1 MELFK
6 IFGRI
11 ALKGQD
17 QVDRELDQ
25 TSTNAEKTQEK
36 ISKAFS
42 ELGKAILKHNKDV
55 SESNTSTGK
64 SLSQIAEETGKTVN
78 QLKSEVAKAASEYRK
93 QGMNASD
100 AMKKAYSDIGY
111 VAGETHKKVDKHLD
125 DTKNKSEETKE
136 KMQSVFSSI
145 GNGALALSKT
155 IGKISLAAA
164 SVAATATAALVKSA
178 VTAYAD
184 YEQLVGGVETLFKD
198 SASEVQKYAANAY
211 QTAGLSANE
220 YMETVTGFSASLLQ
234 SLDGDTKAAA
244 EKANVAI
251 TDMSDNANKMGTSM
265 ESIQNAYQGFA
276 KQNYTMLDNLKLG
289 YGGTK
294 EEMQRLL
301 EDAEKLSGQK
311 FDLSSYADIVD
322 AIHVVQKEMG
332 ISGITAEE
340 AAEAVKNGSMTQ
352 EEAFNAMGTTA
363 KEAATT
369 IQGSVN
375 MTKAA
380 WQNLV
385 VGIADDTQDFDVL
398 VNNFV
403 DSVTT
408 AGENIL
414 PRVEIALK
422 GVGTL
427 VEKLAPVI
435 AKTVPNIVSTT
446 LPSMIKAGTSMIR
459 ALLDGLLKAVPE
471 LIPCFKDIIN
481 QLIEVIV
488 DNLPLIIE
496 AAVTIAGAIVS
507 GLVEA
512 LPDILTAGIQLI
524 QSLAQGLTNG
534 IPNILSTAITIVA
547 KLASTLIQNIPQL
560 VQTGLSLLLGL
571 VQGILQAIPQ
581 LLQELPGIITQMVE
595 TILSCIPL
603 IIECGIELLT
613 SLVDA
618 LPQIIQSIVA
628 VLPQIINGI
637 IETLLG
643 HINEII
649 QAGIKLLVAL
659 IDALP
664 QIIDTICKALPQIIE
679 GITGALLDHIGDIIA
694 AGVDLF
700 MALVTNLP
708 QIIANIA
715 GKVPQIIASIVIAIG
730 QCLGEMWEAGKRL
743 MNNLW
748 QGLKDVAPSISSW
761 FKDFLHDLF
770 IQDVN
775 VQVDTSSLK
784 SSATAKITNKS
795 TSARKHAKGGVVE
808 KGEIALLE
816 GDGAEAVVP
825 LHQNR
830 MWISRVAQDMKN
842 ALDYGQSSSGSKNDN
857 ALLELIYELLERLP
871 DLILRGMESL
881 NLKVDK
887 RELARM
893 IREVTTT

>member
-11 ALKGQD
+11 ALKGQAETED
-17 QVDRELDQ
+17 GLD
-25 TSTNAEKTQEK
+25 SVA
-36 ISKAFS
+36 
-42 ELGKAILKHNKDV
+42 GKASGVGHALLKGIG
-55 SESNTSTGK
+55 TF
-64 SLSQIAEETGKTVN
+64 
-78 QLKSEVAKAASEYRK
+78 AKW
-93 QGMNASD
+93 G
-100 AMKKAYSDIGY
+100 
-111 VAGETHKKVDKHLD
+111 
-125 DTKNKSEETKE
+125 
-136 KMQSVFSSI
+136 
-145 GNGALALSKT
+145 
-155 IGKISLAAA
+155 AAA
-164 SVAATATAALVKSA
+164 ATAAATATAALVKSA
-178 VTAYAD
+178 VTAYSD

-211 QTAGLSANE
+211 QTAGLFANE

-322 AIHVVQKEMG
+322 AIHVVQTEMG
-332 ISGITAEE
+332 IT
-340 AAEAVKNGSMTQ
+340 
-352 EEAFNAMGTTA
+352 GTTA

-385 VGIADDTQDFDVL
+385 VGIADDTQDFDGL

-403 DSVTT
+403 ESVTT
-408 AGENIL
+408 AGNNIL

-427 VEKLAPVI
+427 VEKLAPIV

-471 LIPCFKDIIN
+471 LIPCFKDIII

-534 IPNILSTAITIVA
+534 IPTILSTAITIVSQ
-547 KLASTLIQNIPQL
+547 LASTLIQNVPQI
-560 VQTGLSLLLGL
+560 VQTGIQLLLGL
-571 VQGILQAIPQ
+571 ANGILQAVPQ

-595 TILSCIPL
+595 NILSCIPM

-637 IETLLG
+637 IEALLG
-643 HINEII
+643 HIDEII

-679 GITGALLDHIGDIIA
+679 AITGALLEHLDDMIY

-700 MALVTNLP
+700 MALITNLAEIKNALASKMP
-708 QIIANIA
+708 E
-715 GKVPQIIASIVIAIG
+715 IIASIVRAIG
-730 QCLGEMWEAGKRL
+730 ECLGEMWEAGKRL
-743 MNNLW
+743 MNKLW
-748 QGLKDVAPSISSW
+748 QGLKEVAPNIASW
-761 FKDFLHDLF
+761 FKDFLHNLF

-871 DLILRGMESL
+871 DLILEGMESV
-881 NLKVDK
+881 NMKVDK
-887 RELARM
+887 REFARM
-893 IREVTTT
+893 VKEVTAT

>member
-11 ALKGQD
+11 ALKGQAETED
-17 QVDRELDQ
+17 GLD
-25 TSTNAEKTQEK
+25 SVA
-36 ISKAFS
+36 
-42 ELGKAILKHNKDV
+42 GKASGVGQALLKGIG
-55 SESNTSTGK
+55 TF
-64 SLSQIAEETGKTVN
+64 
-78 QLKSEVAKAASEYRK
+78 AKW
-93 QGMNASD
+93 G
-100 AMKKAYSDIGY
+100 
-111 VAGETHKKVDKHLD
+111 
-125 DTKNKSEETKE
+125 
-136 KMQSVFSSI
+136 
-145 GNGALALSKT
+145 
-155 IGKISLAAA
+155 AAA
-164 SVAATATAALVKSA
+164 ATAAATATAALVKSA
-178 VTAYAD
+178 VTAYSD

-322 AIHVVQKEMG
+322 AIHVVQTEMG
-332 ISGITAEE
+332 IT
-340 AAEAVKNGSMTQ
+340 
-352 EEAFNAMGTTA
+352 GTTA

-385 VGIADDTQDFDVL
+385 VGIADDTQDFDGL

-403 DSVTT
+403 EAVTT
-408 AGENIL
+408 AGNNIL

-427 VEKLAPVI
+427 VEKLAPIV

-534 IPNILSTAITIVA
+534 IPTILSTAITIVS
-547 KLASTLIQNIPQL
+547 KLASTYLENVPQLIQ
-560 VQTGLSLLLGL
+560 TGIQLLLGL
-571 VQGILQAIPQ
+571 VKGILQAVPQ

-595 TILSCIPL
+595 NILSCIPM

-637 IETLLG
+637 IEALLG
-643 HINEII
+643 HIDEII

-679 GITGALLDHIGDIIA
+679 GITGALIDHIDDIIA
-694 AGVDLF
+694 AGVELF

-708 QIIANIA
+708 QIIVSIA
-715 GKVPQIIASIVIAIG
+715 GKVPQIITGIVSAIG
-730 QCLGEMWEAGKRL
+730 QCLGEVWEAGKRL
-743 MNNLW
+743 MNKLW
-748 QGLKDVAPSISSW
+748 EGMKAIAPDIAAWTKEFVKSIFTLNINVGGVAQNIAN
-761 FKDFLHDLF
+761 KAA
-770 IQDVN
+770 Q
-775 VQVDTSSLK
+775 
-784 SSATAKITNKS
+784 ATGSGNTGS
-795 TSARKHAKGGVVE
+795 FTARKHAKGGVVE

-871 DLILRGMESL
+871 DLILEGMESV
-881 NLKVDK
+881 NMKVDK
-887 RELARM
+887 REFARM
-893 IREVTTT
+893 VKEVTAT

>member
-11 ALKGQD
+11 ALKGQAETED
-17 QVDRELDQ
+17 GLD
-25 TSTNAEKTQEK
+25 SIA
-36 ISKAFS
+36 
-42 ELGKAILKHNKDV
+42 GKASGVGQALLKGIG
-55 SESNTSTGK
+55 TF
-64 SLSQIAEETGKTVN
+64 
-78 QLKSEVAKAASEYRK
+78 AKW
-93 QGMNASD
+93 G
-100 AMKKAYSDIGY
+100 
-111 VAGETHKKVDKHLD
+111 
-125 DTKNKSEETKE
+125 
-136 KMQSVFSSI
+136 
-145 GNGALALSKT
+145 
-155 IGKISLAAA
+155 AAA
-164 SVAATATAALVKSA
+164 ATAAATATAALVKSA
-178 VTAYAD
+178 VTAYSD

-322 AIHVVQKEMG
+322 AIHVVQTEMG
-332 ISGITAEE
+332 IT
-340 AAEAVKNGSMTQ
+340 
-352 EEAFNAMGTTA
+352 GTTA

-403 DSVTT
+403 ESVTT
-408 AGENIL
+408 AGNNIL

-427 VEKLAPVI
+427 VEKLAPII

-446 LPSMIKAGTSMIR
+446 LPSMIKAGTSMIW

-471 LIPCFKDIIN
+471 LIPCFKNIVN
-481 QLIEVIV
+481 QLISVIV
-488 DNLPLIIE
+488 TNLPMILN

-512 LPDILTAGIQLI
+512 LPDILDAGIELI
-524 QSLAQGLTNG
+524 QSLAQGLTTG
-534 IPNILSTAITIVA
+534 IPTILSTAITIVSQ
-547 KLASTLIQNIPQL
+547 LASTLIQNVPQI
-560 VQTGLSLLLGL
+560 VQTGIQLLLGL
-571 VQGILQAIPQ
+571 ANGILQAVPQ

-595 TILSCIPL
+595 NILSCIPM

-637 IETLLG
+637 IEALLG
-643 HINEII
+643 HIDEII

-679 GITGALLDHIGDIIA
+679 AITGALLEHLDDMIY

-700 MALVTNLP
+700 MALITNLAEIKNALASKMP
-708 QIIANIA
+708 E
-715 GKVPQIIASIVIAIG
+715 IIASIVRAIG
-730 QCLGEMWEAGKRL
+730 ECLGEMWEAGKRL
-743 MNNLW
+743 MNKLW
-748 QGLKDVAPSISSW
+748 QGLKEVAPNIASW
-761 FKDFLHDLF
+761 FKDFLHNLF

-871 DLILRGMESL
+871 DLILEGMESV
-881 NLKVDK
+881 NMKVDK
-887 RELARM
+887 REFARM
-893 IREVTTT
+893 VKEVTAT

>member
-11 ALKGQD
+11 ALKGQQETED
-17 QVDRELDQ
+17 GLD
-25 TSTNAEKTQEK
+25 SV
-36 ISKAFS
+36 S
-42 ELGKAILKHNKDV
+42 GKASKVGDVFLKGIG
-55 SESNTSTGK
+55 T
-64 SLSQIAEETGKTVN
+64 IAKWG
-78 QLKSEVAKAASEYRK
+78 VA
-93 QGMNASD
+93 
-100 AMKKAYSDIGY
+100 
-111 VAGETHKKVDKHLD
+111 T
-125 DTKNKSEETKE
+125 
-136 KMQSVFSSI
+136 
-145 GNGALALSKT
+145 
-155 IGKISLAAA
+155 A

-178 VTAYAD
+178 VTAYSD

-198 SASEVQKYAANAY
+198 SASEAQKYAANAY

-322 AIHVVQKEMG
+322 AIHVVQTEMG
-332 ISGITAEE
+332 IT
-340 AAEAVKNGSMTQ
+340 
-352 EEAFNAMGTTA
+352 GTTA

-380 WQNLV
+380 WKNLV

-471 LIPCFKDIIN
+471 LIPCFKNIVN
-481 QLIEVIV
+481 QLISVIV
-488 DNLPLIIE
+488 TNLPMILN

-512 LPDILTAGIQLI
+512 LPDILDAGIELI

-534 IPNILSTAITIVA
+534 IPTILSTAITIVSQ
-547 KLASTLIQNIPQL
+547 LASTLIQNVPQI
-560 VQTGLSLLLGL
+560 VQTGIQLLLGL
-571 VQGILQAIPQ
+571 ANGILQAVPQ

-595 TILSCIPL
+595 NILSCIPM

-618 LPQIIQSIVA
+618 LPQIIDTIVS
-628 VLPQIINGI
+628 VLPEIISSI
-637 IETLLG
+637 IEALLS
-643 HINEII
+643 HIDEII
-649 QAGIKLLVAL
+649 QAGVKLLVAL

-679 GITGALLDHIGDIIA
+679 AITGALLEHLDDMIY

-700 MALVTNLP
+700 MALITNLAEIKNALASKMP
-708 QIIANIA
+708 E
-715 GKVPQIIASIVIAIG
+715 IIASIVRAIG
-730 QCLGEMWEAGKRL
+730 ECLGEMWEAGKRL
-743 MNNLW
+743 MNKLW
-748 QGLKDVAPSISSW
+748 QGLKEVAPNIASW
-761 FKDFLHDLF
+761 FKDFLHNLF

-842 ALDYGQSSSGSKNDN
+842 ALDYCQSSSGSKNDN

-871 DLILRGMESL
+871 DLILEGMESV
-881 NLKVDK
+881 NMKVDK
-887 RELARM
+887 REFARM
-893 IREVTTT
+893 VKEVTAT

>member
-11 ALKGQD
+11 ALKGQAETED
-17 QVDRELDQ
+17 GLD
-25 TSTNAEKTQEK
+25 SVA
-36 ISKAFS
+36 
-42 ELGKAILKHNKDV
+42 GKASGVGQALLKGIG
-55 SESNTSTGK
+55 TF
-64 SLSQIAEETGKTVN
+64 
-78 QLKSEVAKAASEYRK
+78 AKW
-93 QGMNASD
+93 G
-100 AMKKAYSDIGY
+100 
-111 VAGETHKKVDKHLD
+111 
-125 DTKNKSEETKE
+125 
-136 KMQSVFSSI
+136 
-145 GNGALALSKT
+145 
-155 IGKISLAAA
+155 AAA
-164 SVAATATAALVKSA
+164 ATAAATATAALVKSA
-178 VTAYAD
+178 VTAYSD

-322 AIHVVQKEMG
+322 AIHVVQTEMG
-332 ISGITAEE
+332 IT
-340 AAEAVKNGSMTQ
+340 
-352 EEAFNAMGTTA
+352 GTTA

-403 DSVTT
+403 ESVTT
-408 AGENIL
+408 AGNNIL

-512 LPDILTAGIQLI
+512 LPDILDAGIELI

-534 IPNILSTAITIVA
+534 IPTILSTAITIVSQ
-547 KLASTLIQNIPQL
+547 LASTLIQNVPQI
-560 VQTGLSLLLGL
+560 VQTGIQLLLGL
-571 VQGILQAIPQ
+571 ANGILQAVPQ

-595 TILSCIPL
+595 NILSCIPM

-637 IETLLG
+637 IEALLG
-643 HINEII
+643 HIDEII

-679 GITGALLDHIGDIIA
+679 AITGALLEHLDDMIY

-700 MALVTNLP
+700 MALITNLAEIKNALASKMP
-708 QIIANIA
+708 E
-715 GKVPQIIASIVIAIG
+715 IIASIVRAIG
-730 QCLGEMWEAGKRL
+730 ECLGEMWEAGKRL
-743 MNNLW
+743 MNKLW
-748 QGLKDVAPSISSW
+748 QGLKEVAPNIASW
-761 FKDFLHDLF
+761 FKDFLHNLF

-871 DLILRGMESL
+871 DLILEGMESV
-881 NLKVDK
+881 NMKVDK
-887 RELARM
+887 REFARM
-893 IREVTTT
+893 VKEVTAT

>member
-11 ALKGQD
+11 ALKGQAETED
-17 QVDRELDQ
+17 GLD
-25 TSTNAEKTQEK
+25 SVA
-36 ISKAFS
+36 
-42 ELGKAILKHNKDV
+42 GKASGVGQVLLKGIG
-55 SESNTSTGK
+55 TF
-64 SLSQIAEETGKTVN
+64 
-78 QLKSEVAKAASEYRK
+78 AKW
-93 QGMNASD
+93 G
-100 AMKKAYSDIGY
+100 
-111 VAGETHKKVDKHLD
+111 
-125 DTKNKSEETKE
+125 
-136 KMQSVFSSI
+136 
-145 GNGALALSKT
+145 
-155 IGKISLAAA
+155 AAA
-164 SVAATATAALVKSA
+164 ATAAATATAALVKSA
-178 VTAYAD
+178 VTAYSD

-322 AIHVVQKEMG
+322 AIHVVQTEMG
-332 ISGITAEE
+332 IT
-340 AAEAVKNGSMTQ
+340 
-352 EEAFNAMGTTA
+352 GTTA

-403 DSVTT
+403 ESVTT
-408 AGENIL
+408 AGNNIL

-471 LIPCFKDIIN
+471 LIPCFKNVVN
-481 QLIEVIV
+481 QLISVIV
-488 DNLPLIIE
+488 TNLPMILN

-512 LPDILTAGIQLI
+512 LPDILDAGIELI

-534 IPNILSTAITIVA
+534 IPTILSTAITIVSQ
-547 KLASTLIQNIPQL
+547 LASTLIQNVPQI
-560 VQTGLSLLLGL
+560 VQTGIQLLLGL
-571 VQGILQAIPQ
+571 ANGILQAVPQ

-595 TILSCIPL
+595 NILSCIPM

-637 IETLLG
+637 IEALLG
-643 HINEII
+643 HIDEII

-679 GITGALLDHIGDIIA
+679 AITGALLEHLDDMIY

-700 MALVTNLP
+700 MALITNLAEIKNALASKMP
-708 QIIANIA
+708 E
-715 GKVPQIIASIVIAIG
+715 IIASIVRAIG
-730 QCLGEMWEAGKRL
+730 ECLGEMWEAGKRL
-743 MNNLW
+743 MNKLW
-748 QGLKDVAPSISSW
+748 QGLKEVAPNIASW
-761 FKDFLHDLF
+761 FKDFLHNLF

-857 ALLELIYELLERLP
+857 VLLELIYELLERLP
-871 DLILRGMESL
+871 DLILEGMESV
-881 NLKVDK
+881 NMKVDK
-887 RELARM
+887 REFARM
-893 IREVTTT
+893 VKEVTAT

>member
-11 ALKGQD
+11 ALKGQQETED
-17 QVDRELDQ
+17 GLD
-25 TSTNAEKTQEK
+25 SV
-36 ISKAFS
+36 S
-42 ELGKAILKHNKDV
+42 GKASKVGDVFLKGIG
-55 SESNTSTGK
+55 T
-64 SLSQIAEETGKTVN
+64 IAKWGV
-78 QLKSEVAKAASEYRK
+78 
-93 QGMNASD
+93 
-100 AMKKAYSDIGY
+100 
-111 VAGETHKKVDKHLD
+111 
-125 DTKNKSEETKE
+125 
-136 KMQSVFSSI
+136 
-145 GNGALALSKT
+145 
-155 IGKISLAAA
+155 AAA

-198 SASEVQKYAANAY
+198 SAGEVQKYAANAY

-322 AIHVVQKEMG
+322 AIHVVQTEMG
-332 ISGITAEE
+332 IT
-340 AAEAVKNGSMTQ
+340 
-352 EEAFNAMGTTA
+352 GTTA

-403 DSVTT
+403 ESVTT
-408 AGENIL
+408 AGNNIL

-427 VEKLAPVI
+427 VEKLAPII

-471 LIPCFKDIIN
+471 LIPCFKNIVN
-481 QLIEVIV
+481 QLISVIV
-488 DNLPLIIE
+488 TNLPMILN

-512 LPDILTAGIQLI
+512 LPDILDAGIELI

-534 IPNILSTAITIVA
+534 IPTILSTAITIVSQ
-547 KLASTLIQNIPQL
+547 LASTLIQNVPQI
-560 VQTGLSLLLGL
+560 VQTGIQLLLGL
-571 VQGILQAIPQ
+571 ANGILQAVPQ

-595 TILSCIPL
+595 NILSCIPM

-637 IETLLG
+637 IEALLG
-643 HINEII
+643 HIDEII

-679 GITGALLDHIGDIIA
+679 AITGALLEHLDDMIY

-700 MALVTNLP
+700 MALITNLAEIKNALASKMP
-708 QIIANIA
+708 E
-715 GKVPQIIASIVIAIG
+715 IIASIVRAIG
-730 QCLGEMWEAGKRL
+730 ECLGEMWEAGKRL
-743 MNNLW
+743 MNKLW
-748 QGLKDVAPSISSW
+748 QGLKEVAPNIASW
-761 FKDFLHDLF
+761 FKDFLHNLF

-871 DLILRGMESL
+871 DLILEGMESV
-881 NLKVDK
+881 NMKVDK
-887 RELARM
+887 REFARM
-893 IREVTTT
+893 VKEVTAT

>member
-11 ALKGQD
+11 ALKGQQETED
-17 QVDRELDQ
+17 GLD
-25 TSTNAEKTQEK
+25 SV
-36 ISKAFS
+36 S
-42 ELGKAILKHNKDV
+42 GKASKVGDVFLKGIG
-55 SESNTSTGK
+55 T
-64 SLSQIAEETGKTVN
+64 IAKWG
-78 QLKSEVAKAASEYRK
+78 
-93 QGMNASD
+93 
-100 AMKKAYSDIGY
+100 
-111 VAGETHKKVDKHLD
+111 
-125 DTKNKSEETKE
+125 
-136 KMQSVFSSI
+136 
-145 GNGALALSKT
+145 
-155 IGKISLAAA
+155 AAA
-164 SVAATATAALVKSA
+164 AATAATATAALVKSA

-198 SASEVQKYAANAY
+198 SAGEVQKYAANAY

-322 AIHVVQKEMG
+322 AIHVVQTEMG
-332 ISGITAEE
+332 IT
-340 AAEAVKNGSMTQ
+340 
-352 EEAFNAMGTTA
+352 GTTA

-385 VGIADDTQDFDVL
+385 VGIADDTQDFDGL

-403 DSVTT
+403 ESVTT
-408 AGENIL
+408 AGNNIL

-427 VEKLAPVI
+427 VEKLAPII

-446 LPSMIKAGTSMIR
+446 LPSMIKAGTSIIR

-547 KLASTLIQNIPQL
+547 KLASTLIQNLPQL

-618 LPQIIQSIVA
+618 LPEIIASIVS

-649 QAGIKLLVAL
+649 QAGIRLLVAL

-679 GITGALLDHIGDIIA
+679 AITGALIEHIDEMIY

-700 MALVTNLP
+700 MALITNLEEIKNALASKMP
-708 QIIANIA
+708 E
-715 GKVPQIIASIVIAIG
+715 IIASIVKAIG
-730 QCLGEMWEAGKRL
+730 ECLGEMWEAGKRL
-743 MNNLW
+743 MNKLW
-748 QGLKDVAPSISSW
+748 QGLKDVAPNIASW
-761 FKDFLHDLF
+761 FKDFLHNLF

-784 SSATAKITNKS
+784 NNATAKITNKS
-795 TSARKHAKGGVVE
+795 TSAKKHAKGGVVE

-871 DLILRGMESL
+871 DLILRGMESV

>member
-11 ALKGQD
+11 ALKGQQETED
-17 QVDRELDQ
+17 GLD
-25 TSTNAEKTQEK
+25 SV
-36 ISKAFS
+36 S
-42 ELGKAILKHNKDV
+42 GKASKVGDVFLKGIG
-55 SESNTSTGK
+55 T
-64 SLSQIAEETGKTVN
+64 IAKWG
-78 QLKSEVAKAASEYRK
+78 VA
-93 QGMNASD
+93 
-100 AMKKAYSDIGY
+100 
-111 VAGETHKKVDKHLD
+111 T
-125 DTKNKSEETKE
+125 
-136 KMQSVFSSI
+136 
-145 GNGALALSKT
+145 
-155 IGKISLAAA
+155 A

-178 VTAYAD
+178 VTAYSD

-198 SASEVQKYAANAY
+198 SAGEVQKYAANAY

-322 AIHVVQKEMG
+322 AIHVVQTEMG
-332 ISGITAEE
+332 IT
-340 AAEAVKNGSMTQ
+340 
-352 EEAFNAMGTTA
+352 GTTA

-380 WQNLV
+380 WKNLV

-496 AAVTIAGAIVS
+496 ATVTIAGAIVS

-512 LPDILTAGIQLI
+512 LPDILEAGIQLI

-534 IPNILSTAITIVA
+534 IPTILSTAITIVSQ
-547 KLASTLIQNIPQL
+547 LASTLIQNVPQI
-560 VQTGLSLLLGL
+560 VQTGIQLLLGL
-571 VQGILQAIPQ
+571 VNGILQAVPQ
-581 LLQELPGIITQMVE
+581 LLQELPGIITQVVNNL
-595 TILSCIPL
+595 LSCIPM
-603 IIECGIELLT
+603 IIECGIKLLT

-628 VLPQIINGI
+628 VLPQIISSI
-637 IETLLG
+637 IEALLS
-643 HINEII
+643 HIDEII
-649 QAGIKLLVAL
+649 QSGIKLLVAL

-679 GITGALLDHIGDIIA
+679 AITGALLEHLDDMIY

-700 MALVTNLP
+700 MALITNLAEIKNALASKMP
-708 QIIANIA
+708 E
-715 GKVPQIIASIVIAIG
+715 IIASIVRAIG
-730 QCLGEMWEAGKRL
+730 ECLGEMWEAGKRL
-743 MNNLW
+743 MNKLW
-748 QGLKDVAPSISSW
+748 QGLKEVAPNIASW
-761 FKDFLHDLF
+761 FKDFLHNLF

-871 DLILRGMESL
+871 DLILEGMESV
-881 NLKVDK
+881 NMKVDK
-887 RELARM
+887 REFARM
-893 IREVTTT
+893 VKEVTAT

>member
-11 ALKGQD
+11 ALKGQEEAED
-17 QVDRELDQ
+17 GLD
-25 TSTNAEKTQEK
+25 SVA
-36 ISKAFS
+36 
-42 ELGKAILKHNKDV
+42 GKASGVGQALLKGIG
-55 SESNTSTGK
+55 TF
-64 SLSQIAEETGKTVN
+64 
-78 QLKSEVAKAASEYRK
+78 AKW
-93 QGMNASD
+93 G
-100 AMKKAYSDIGY
+100 
-111 VAGETHKKVDKHLD
+111 
-125 DTKNKSEETKE
+125 
-136 KMQSVFSSI
+136 
-145 GNGALALSKT
+145 
-155 IGKISLAAA
+155 AAA
-164 SVAATATAALVKSA
+164 ATAAATATAALVKSA
-178 VTAYAD
+178 VTAYSD

-198 SASEVQKYAANAY
+198 SAGEVQKYAANAY

-322 AIHVVQKEMG
+322 AIHVVQTEMG
-332 ISGITAEE
+332 IT
-340 AAEAVKNGSMTQ
+340 
-352 EEAFNAMGTTA
+352 GTTA

-380 WQNLV
+380 WQNLI

-471 LIPCFKDIIN
+471 LIPCFKNIVN
-481 QLIEVIV
+481 QLISVIV
-488 DNLPLIIE
+488 TNLPMILN

-512 LPDILTAGIQLI
+512 LPDILDAGIELI

-534 IPNILSTAITIVA
+534 IPTILSTAITIVSQ
-547 KLASTLIQNIPQL
+547 LASTLIQNVPQI
-560 VQTGLSLLLGL
+560 VQTGIQLLLGL
-571 VQGILQAIPQ
+571 ANGILQAVPQ

-595 TILSCIPL
+595 NILSCIPM

-618 LPQIIQSIVA
+618 LPQIIDTIVS
-628 VLPQIINGI
+628 VLPEIISSI
-637 IETLLG
+637 IEALLS
-643 HINEII
+643 HIDEII
-649 QAGIKLLVAL
+649 QAGVKLLVAL

-679 GITGALLDHIGDIIA
+679 AITGALLEHLDDMIY

-700 MALVTNLP
+700 MALITNLAEIKNALASKMP
-708 QIIANIA
+708 E
-715 GKVPQIIASIVIAIG
+715 IIASIVRAIG
-730 QCLGEMWEAGKRL
+730 ECLGEMWEAGKRL
-743 MNNLW
+743 MNKLW
-748 QGLKDVAPSISSW
+748 QGLKEVAPNIASW
-761 FKDFLHDLF
+761 FKDFLHNLF

-842 ALDYGQSSSGSKNDN
+842 ALDYCQSSSGSKNDN

-871 DLILRGMESL
+871 DLILEGMESV
-881 NLKVDK
+881 NMKVDK
-887 RELARM
+887 REFARM
-893 IREVTTT
+893 VKEVTAT

>member
-11 ALKGQD
+11 ALKGQEETED
-17 QVDRELDQ
+17 GLD
-25 TSTNAEKTQEK
+25 SVA
-36 ISKAFS
+36 
-42 ELGKAILKHNKDV
+42 GKASGVGQALLKGIG
-55 SESNTSTGK
+55 TF
-64 SLSQIAEETGKTVN
+64 
-78 QLKSEVAKAASEYRK
+78 AKW
-93 QGMNASD
+93 G
-100 AMKKAYSDIGY
+100 
-111 VAGETHKKVDKHLD
+111 
-125 DTKNKSEETKE
+125 
-136 KMQSVFSSI
+136 
-145 GNGALALSKT
+145 
-155 IGKISLAAA
+155 AAA
-164 SVAATATAALVKSA
+164 ATAAATATAALVKSA
-178 VTAYAD
+178 VTAYSD

-301 EDAEKLSGQK
+301 EDAEKLSCQK

-322 AIHVVQKEMG
+322 AIHVVQTEMG
-332 ISGITAEE
+332 IT
-340 AAEAVKNGSMTQ
+340 
-352 EEAFNAMGTTA
+352 GTTA

-403 DSVTT
+403 ESVTT
-408 AGENIL
+408 AGNNIL

-427 VEKLAPVI
+427 VEKLAPII

-534 IPNILSTAITIVA
+534 IPTILSTAITIVSQ
-547 KLASTLIQNIPQL
+547 LASTLIQNVPQI
-560 VQTGLSLLLGL
+560 VQTGIQLLLGL
-571 VQGILQAIPQ
+571 ANGILQAVPQ

-595 TILSCIPL
+595 NILSCIPM

-637 IETLLG
+637 IEALLG
-643 HINEII
+643 HIDEII

-679 GITGALLDHIGDIIA
+679 GITGALLDHIDDIIA
-694 AGVDLF
+694 AGVELF

-708 QIIANIA
+708 QIIVSIA
-715 GKVPQIIASIVIAIG
+715 GKVPQIITGIVSAIG

-743 MNNLW
+743 MNKLW
-748 QGLKDVAPSISSW
+748 EGMKAIAPDIAAWTKEFVKSIFTLNINVGGVAQNIAN
-761 FKDFLHDLF
+761 KAA
-770 IQDVN
+770 Q
-775 VQVDTSSLK
+775 
-784 SSATAKITNKS
+784 ATGSGNTGS
-795 TSARKHAKGGVVE
+795 FTARKHAKGGVVE

-871 DLILRGMESL
+871 DLILEGMESV
-881 NLKVDK
+881 NMKVDK
-887 RELARM
+887 REFARM
-893 IREVTTT
+893 VKEVTAT

>member
-11 ALKGQD
+11 ALKGQAETED
-17 QVDRELDQ
+17 GLD
-25 TSTNAEKTQEK
+25 SVA
-36 ISKAFS
+36 
-42 ELGKAILKHNKDV
+42 GKASGVGQALLKGIG
-55 SESNTSTGK
+55 TF
-64 SLSQIAEETGKTVN
+64 
-78 QLKSEVAKAASEYRK
+78 AKW
-93 QGMNASD
+93 G
-100 AMKKAYSDIGY
+100 
-111 VAGETHKKVDKHLD
+111 
-125 DTKNKSEETKE
+125 
-136 KMQSVFSSI
+136 
-145 GNGALALSKT
+145 
-155 IGKISLAAA
+155 AAA
-164 SVAATATAALVKSA
+164 ATAAATATAALVKSA
-178 VTAYAD
+178 VTAYSD

-322 AIHVVQKEMG
+322 AIHVVQTEMG
-332 ISGITAEE
+332 IT
-340 AAEAVKNGSMTQ
+340 
-352 EEAFNAMGTTA
+352 GTTA

-403 DSVTT
+403 ESVTT
-408 AGENIL
+408 AGNNIL

-427 VEKLAPVI
+427 VEKLAPII

-512 LPDILTAGIQLI
+512 LPDILDAGIELI
-524 QSLAQGLTNG
+524 QSLAQGLTTG
-534 IPNILSTAITIVA
+534 IPTILSTAITIVSQ
-547 KLASTLIQNIPQL
+547 LASTLIQNVPQI
-560 VQTGLSLLLGL
+560 VQTGIQLLLGL
-571 VQGILQAIPQ
+571 ANGILQAVPQ

-595 TILSCIPL
+595 NILSCIPM

-637 IETLLG
+637 IEALLG
-643 HINEII
+643 HIDEII

-679 GITGALLDHIGDIIA
+679 AITGALLEHLDDMIY

-700 MALVTNLP
+700 MALITNLAEIKNALASKMP
-708 QIIANIA
+708 E
-715 GKVPQIIASIVIAIG
+715 IIASIVRAIG
-730 QCLGEMWEAGKRL
+730 ECLGEMWEAGKRL
-743 MNNLW
+743 MNKLW
-748 QGLKDVAPSISSW
+748 QGLKEVAPNIASW
-761 FKDFLHDLF
+761 FKDFLHNLF

-871 DLILRGMESL
+871 DLILEGMESV
-881 NLKVDK
+881 NMKVDK
-887 RELARM
+887 REFARM
-893 IREVTTT
+893 VKEVTAT

>member
-11 ALKGQD
+11 ALKGQQETED
-17 QVDRELDQ
+17 GLD
-25 TSTNAEKTQEK
+25 SV
-36 ISKAFS
+36 S
-42 ELGKAILKHNKDV
+42 GKASKVGDVFLKGIG
-55 SESNTSTGK
+55 T
-64 SLSQIAEETGKTVN
+64 IAKWG
-78 QLKSEVAKAASEYRK
+78 VA
-93 QGMNASD
+93 
-100 AMKKAYSDIGY
+100 
-111 VAGETHKKVDKHLD
+111 T
-125 DTKNKSEETKE
+125 
-136 KMQSVFSSI
+136 
-145 GNGALALSKT
+145 
-155 IGKISLAAA
+155 A

-178 VTAYAD
+178 VTAYSD

-301 EDAEKLSGQK
+301 EDAEKLSCQK

-322 AIHVVQKEMG
+322 AIHVVQTEMG
-332 ISGITAEE
+332 IT
-340 AAEAVKNGSMTQ
+340 
-352 EEAFNAMGTTA
+352 GTTA

-403 DSVTT
+403 ESVTT
-408 AGENIL
+408 AGNNIL

-427 VEKLAPVI
+427 VEKLAPII

-524 QSLAQGLTNG
+524 QSLAQGLTNC
-534 IPNILSTAITIVA
+534 IPTILSTAITIVSQ
-547 KLASTLIQNIPQL
+547 LASTLIQNVPQI
-560 VQTGLSLLLGL
+560 VQTGIQLLLGL
-571 VQGILQAIPQ
+571 ANGILQAVPQ
-581 LLQELPGIITQMVE
+581 LLQELPGIITKMVE
-595 TILSCIPL
+595 NILSCIPM

-628 VLPQIINGI
+628 VLPQIISSI
-637 IETLLG
+637 IEALLS
-643 HINEII
+643 HIDEII

-679 GITGALLDHIGDIIA
+679 GITGALLDHIDDIIA
-694 AGVDLF
+694 AGVELF

-708 QIIANIA
+708 QIIVSIA
-715 GKVPQIIASIVIAIG
+715 GKVPQIITGIVSAIG

-743 MNNLW
+743 MNKLW
-748 QGLKDVAPSISSW
+748 EGMKAIAPDIAAWTKEFVKSIFTLNINVGGVAQNIAN
-761 FKDFLHDLF
+761 KAA
-770 IQDVN
+770 Q
-775 VQVDTSSLK
+775 
-784 SSATAKITNKS
+784 ATGSGNTGS
-795 TSARKHAKGGVVE
+795 FTARKHAKGGVVE

-871 DLILRGMESL
+871 DLILEGMESV
-881 NLKVDK
+881 NMKVDK
-887 RELARM
+887 REFARM
-893 IREVTTT
+893 VKEVTAT

>member
-11 ALKGQD
+11 ALKGQEETED
-17 QVDRELDQ
+17 GLD
-25 TSTNAEKTQEK
+25 SVA
-36 ISKAFS
+36 
-42 ELGKAILKHNKDV
+42 GKASGVGQALLKGIG
-55 SESNTSTGK
+55 TF
-64 SLSQIAEETGKTVN
+64 
-78 QLKSEVAKAASEYRK
+78 AKW
-93 QGMNASD
+93 G
-100 AMKKAYSDIGY
+100 
-111 VAGETHKKVDKHLD
+111 
-125 DTKNKSEETKE
+125 
-136 KMQSVFSSI
+136 
-145 GNGALALSKT
+145 
-155 IGKISLAAA
+155 AAA
-164 SVAATATAALVKSA
+164 ATAAATATAALVKSA
-178 VTAYAD
+178 VTAYSD

-211 QTAGLSANE
+211 QMAGLSANE

-322 AIHVVQKEMG
+322 AIHVVQTEMG
-332 ISGITAEE
+332 IT
-340 AAEAVKNGSMTQ
+340 
-352 EEAFNAMGTTA
+352 GTTA

-403 DSVTT
+403 ESVTT
-408 AGENIL
+408 AGNNIL

-427 VEKLAPVI
+427 VEKLAPII

-534 IPNILSTAITIVA
+534 IPTILSTAITIVG
-547 KLASTLIQNIPQL
+547 KLASTYLENVPQLIQ
-560 VQTGLSLLLGL
+560 TGIQLLLGL
-571 VQGILQAIPQ
+571 VKGILQAVPQ

-595 TILSCIPL
+595 NILSCIPM

-637 IETLLG
+637 IEALLS
-643 HINEII
+643 HIDEII

-679 GITGALLDHIGDIIA
+679 GITGALLDHIDDIIA
-694 AGVDLF
+694 AGVELF

-708 QIIANIA
+708 QIIVSIA
-715 GKVPQIIASIVIAIG
+715 GKVPQIITGIVSAIG

-743 MNNLW
+743 MNKLW
-748 QGLKDVAPSISSW
+748 EGMKAIAPDIAAWTKEFVKSIFTLNINVGGVAQNIAN
-761 FKDFLHDLF
+761 KAA
-770 IQDVN
+770 Q
-775 VQVDTSSLK
+775 
-784 SSATAKITNKS
+784 ATGSGNTGS
-795 TSARKHAKGGVVE
+795 FTARKHAKGGVVE

-871 DLILRGMESL
+871 DLILEGMESV
-881 NLKVDK
+881 NMKVDK
-887 RELARM
+887 REFARM
-893 IREVTTT
+893 VKEVTAT

>member
-11 ALKGQD
+11 ALKGQQETED
-17 QVDRELDQ
+17 GLD
-25 TSTNAEKTQEK
+25 SV
-36 ISKAFS
+36 S
-42 ELGKAILKHNKDV
+42 GKASKVGDVFLKGIG
-55 SESNTSTGK
+55 T
-64 SLSQIAEETGKTVN
+64 IAKWG
-78 QLKSEVAKAASEYRK
+78 VA
-93 QGMNASD
+93 
-100 AMKKAYSDIGY
+100 
-111 VAGETHKKVDKHLD
+111 T
-125 DTKNKSEETKE
+125 
-136 KMQSVFSSI
+136 
-145 GNGALALSKT
+145 
-155 IGKISLAAA
+155 A

-178 VTAYAD
+178 VTAYSD

-322 AIHVVQKEMG
+322 AIHVVQTEMG
-332 ISGITAEE
+332 IT
-340 AAEAVKNGSMTQ
+340 
-352 EEAFNAMGTTA
+352 GTTA

-380 WQNLV
+380 WKNLV

-471 LIPCFKDIIN
+471 LIPCFKNIVN
-481 QLIEVIV
+481 QLISVIV
-488 DNLPLIIE
+488 TNLPMILN

-512 LPDILTAGIQLI
+512 LPDILDAGIELI

-534 IPNILSTAITIVA
+534 IPTILSTAITIVSQ
-547 KLASTLIQNIPQL
+547 LASTLIQNVPQI
-560 VQTGLSLLLGL
+560 VQTGIQLLLGL
-571 VQGILQAIPQ
+571 ANGILQAVPQ

-595 TILSCIPL
+595 NILSCIPM

-618 LPQIIQSIVA
+618 LPQIIDTIVS
-628 VLPQIINGI
+628 VLPEIISSI
-637 IETLLG
+637 IEALLS
-643 HINEII
+643 HIDEII
-649 QAGIKLLVAL
+649 QAGVKLLVAL

-679 GITGALLDHIGDIIA
+679 AITGALLEHLDDMIY

-700 MALVTNLP
+700 MALITNLAEIKNALASKMP
-708 QIIANIA
+708 E
-715 GKVPQIIASIVIAIG
+715 IIASIVRAIG
-730 QCLGEMWEAGKRL
+730 ECLGEMWEAGKRL
-743 MNNLW
+743 MNKLW
-748 QGLKDVAPSISSW
+748 QGLKEVAPNIASW
-761 FKDFLHDLF
+761 FKDFLHNLF

-842 ALDYGQSSSGSKNDN
+842 ALDYCQSSSGSKNDN

-871 DLILRGMESL
+871 DLIIEGMESV
-881 NLKVDK
+881 NMKVDK
-887 RELARM
+887 REFARM
-893 IREVTTT
+893 VKEVTAT

>member
-11 ALKGQD
+11 ALKGQQETED
-17 QVDRELDQ
+17 GLD
-25 TSTNAEKTQEK
+25 SV
-36 ISKAFS
+36 S
-42 ELGKAILKHNKDV
+42 GKASKVGDVFLKGIG
-55 SESNTSTGK
+55 T
-64 SLSQIAEETGKTVN
+64 IAKWG
-78 QLKSEVAKAASEYRK
+78 
-93 QGMNASD
+93 
-100 AMKKAYSDIGY
+100 
-111 VAGETHKKVDKHLD
+111 
-125 DTKNKSEETKE
+125 
-136 KMQSVFSSI
+136 
-145 GNGALALSKT
+145 
-155 IGKISLAAA
+155 AAA
-164 SVAATATAALVKSA
+164 AATAATATAALVKSA

-198 SASEVQKYAANAY
+198 SAGEVQKYAANAY

-322 AIHVVQKEMG
+322 AIHVVQTEMG
-332 ISGITAEE
+332 IT
-340 AAEAVKNGSMTQ
+340 
-352 EEAFNAMGTTA
+352 GTTA

-403 DSVTT
+403 ESVTT
-408 AGENIL
+408 AGNNIL

-427 VEKLAPVI
+427 VEKLAPII

-512 LPDILTAGIQLI
+512 LPDILDAGIELI

-534 IPNILSTAITIVA
+534 IPTILSTAITIVSQ
-547 KLASTLIQNIPQL
+547 LASTLIQNVPQI
-560 VQTGLSLLLGL
+560 VQTGIQLLLGL
-571 VQGILQAIPQ
+571 ANGILHAVPQ

-595 TILSCIPL
+595 NILSCIPM

-637 IETLLG
+637 IEALLG
-643 HINEII
+643 HIDEII

-679 GITGALLDHIGDIIA
+679 AITGALLEHLDDMIY

-700 MALVTNLP
+700 MALITNLAEIKNALASKMP
-708 QIIANIA
+708 E
-715 GKVPQIIASIVIAIG
+715 IIASIVRAIG
-730 QCLGEMWEAGKRL
+730 ECLGEMWEAGKRL
-743 MNNLW
+743 MNKLW
-748 QGLKDVAPSISSW
+748 QGLKEVAPNIASW
-761 FKDFLHDLF
+761 FKDFLHNLF

-871 DLILRGMESL
+871 DLILEGMESV
-881 NLKVDK
+881 NMKVDK
-887 RELARM
+887 REFARM
-893 IREVTTT
+893 VKEVTAT

>member
-11 ALKGQD
+11 ALKGQAETED
-17 QVDRELDQ
+17 GLD
-25 TSTNAEKTQEK
+25 SVA
-36 ISKAFS
+36 
-42 ELGKAILKHNKDV
+42 GKASGVGQALLKGIG
-55 SESNTSTGK
+55 TF
-64 SLSQIAEETGKTVN
+64 
-78 QLKSEVAKAASEYRK
+78 AKW
-93 QGMNASD
+93 G
-100 AMKKAYSDIGY
+100 
-111 VAGETHKKVDKHLD
+111 
-125 DTKNKSEETKE
+125 
-136 KMQSVFSSI
+136 
-145 GNGALALSKT
+145 
-155 IGKISLAAA
+155 AAA
-164 SVAATATAALVKSA
+164 ATAAATATAALVKSA
-178 VTAYAD
+178 VTAYSD

-322 AIHVVQKEMG
+322 AIHVVQTEMG
-332 ISGITAEE
+332 IT
-340 AAEAVKNGSMTQ
+340 
-352 EEAFNAMGTTA
+352 GTTA

-403 DSVTT
+403 ESVTT
-408 AGENIL
+408 AGNNIL

-427 VEKLAPVI
+427 VEKLAPIV

-471 LIPCFKDIIN
+471 LIPCFKDIII

-534 IPNILSTAITIVA
+534 IPTILSTAITIVS
-547 KLASTLIQNIPQL
+547 KLASTYLENVPQLIQ
-560 VQTGLSLLLGL
+560 TGIQLLLGL
-571 VQGILQAIPQ
+571 VKGILQAVPQ

-595 TILSCIPL
+595 NILSCIPM

-628 VLPQIINGI
+628 VLPKIINGI
-637 IETLLG
+637 IEALLG
-643 HINEII
+643 HIDEII

-679 GITGALLDHIGDIIA
+679 GITGALIDHIDDIIA
-694 AGVDLF
+694 AGVELF

-708 QIIANIA
+708 QIIVSIA
-715 GKVPQIIASIVIAIG
+715 GKVPQIITGIVSAIG

-743 MNNLW
+743 MNKLW
-748 QGLKDVAPSISSW
+748 EGMKAIAPDIAAWTKEFVKSIFTLNINVGGVAQNIAN
-761 FKDFLHDLF
+761 KAA
-770 IQDVN
+770 Q
-775 VQVDTSSLK
+775 
-784 SSATAKITNKS
+784 ATGSGNTGS
-795 TSARKHAKGGVVE
+795 FTARKHAKGGVVE

-871 DLILRGMESL
+871 DLILEGMESV
-881 NLKVDK
+881 NMKVDK
-887 RELARM
+887 REFARM
-893 IREVTTT
+893 VKEVTAT

>member
-11 ALKGQD
+11 ALKGQAETED
-17 QVDRELDQ
+17 GLD
-25 TSTNAEKTQEK
+25 SVA
-36 ISKAFS
+36 
-42 ELGKAILKHNKDV
+42 GKASGVGQALLKGIG
-55 SESNTSTGK
+55 TF
-64 SLSQIAEETGKTVN
+64 
-78 QLKSEVAKAASEYRK
+78 AKW
-93 QGMNASD
+93 G
-100 AMKKAYSDIGY
+100 
-111 VAGETHKKVDKHLD
+111 
-125 DTKNKSEETKE
+125 
-136 KMQSVFSSI
+136 
-145 GNGALALSKT
+145 
-155 IGKISLAAA
+155 AAA
-164 SVAATATAALVKSA
+164 ATAAATATAALVKSA
-178 VTAYAD
+178 VTAYSD

-322 AIHVVQKEMG
+322 AIHVVQTEMG
-332 ISGITAEE
+332 IT
-340 AAEAVKNGSMTQ
+340 
-352 EEAFNAMGTTA
+352 GTTA

-403 DSVTT
+403 ESVTT
-408 AGENIL
+408 AGNNIL

-427 VEKLAPVI
+427 VEKLAPIV

-471 LIPCFKDIIN
+471 LIPCFKDIII

-534 IPNILSTAITIVA
+534 IPTILSTAITIVS
-547 KLASTLIQNIPQL
+547 KLASTYLENVPQLIQ
-560 VQTGLSLLLGL
+560 TGIQLLLGL
-571 VQGILQAIPQ
+571 VKGILQAVPQ

-595 TILSCIPL
+595 NILSCIPM

-637 IETLLG
+637 IEALLG
-643 HINEII
+643 HIDEII

-679 GITGALLDHIGDIIA
+679 GITGALIDHIDDIIA
-694 AGVDLF
+694 AGVELF

-708 QIIANIA
+708 QIIVSIA
-715 GKVPQIIASIVIAIG
+715 GKVPQIITGIVSAIG

-743 MNNLW
+743 MNKLW
-748 QGLKDVAPSISSW
+748 EGMKAIAPDIAAWTKEFVKSIFTLNINVGGVAQNIAN
-761 FKDFLHDLF
+761 KAA
-770 IQDVN
+770 Q
-775 VQVDTSSLK
+775 
-784 SSATAKITNKS
+784 ATGSGNTGS
-795 TSARKHAKGGVVE
+795 FTARKHAKGGVVE

-871 DLILRGMESL
+871 DLILEGMESV
-881 NLKVDK
+881 NMKVDK
-887 RELARM
+887 REFARM
-893 IREVTTT
+893 VKEVTAT

>member
-11 ALKGQD
+11 ALKGQAETED
-17 QVDRELDQ
+17 GLD
-25 TSTNAEKTQEK
+25 SVA
-36 ISKAFS
+36 
-42 ELGKAILKHNKDV
+42 GKASGVGQALLKGIG
-55 SESNTSTGK
+55 TF
-64 SLSQIAEETGKTVN
+64 
-78 QLKSEVAKAASEYRK
+78 AKW
-93 QGMNASD
+93 G
-100 AMKKAYSDIGY
+100 
-111 VAGETHKKVDKHLD
+111 
-125 DTKNKSEETKE
+125 
-136 KMQSVFSSI
+136 
-145 GNGALALSKT
+145 
-155 IGKISLAAA
+155 AAA
-164 SVAATATAALVKSA
+164 ATAAATATAALVKSA
-178 VTAYAD
+178 VTAYSD

-322 AIHVVQKEMG
+322 AIHVVQTEMG
-332 ISGITAEE
+332 IT
-340 AAEAVKNGSMTQ
+340 
-352 EEAFNAMGTTA
+352 GTTA

-403 DSVTT
+403 ESVTT
-408 AGENIL
+408 AGNNIL

-427 VEKLAPVI
+427 VEKLAPII

-471 LIPCFKDIIN
+471 LIPCFKNIVN
-481 QLIEVIV
+481 QLISVIV
-488 DNLPLIIE
+488 TNLPMILN

-507 GLVEA
+507 GLVEE
-512 LPDILTAGIQLI
+512 LPDILDAGIELI

-534 IPNILSTAITIVA
+534 IPTILSTAITIVSQ
-547 KLASTLIQNIPQL
+547 LASTLIQNVPQI
-560 VQTGLSLLLGL
+560 VQTGIQLLLGL
-571 VQGILQAIPQ
+571 ANGILQAVPQ

-595 TILSCIPL
+595 NILSCIPM

-618 LPQIIQSIVA
+618 LPQIIDTIVS
-628 VLPQIINGI
+628 VLPEIISSI
-637 IETLLG
+637 IEALLS
-643 HINEII
+643 HIDEII
-649 QAGIKLLVAL
+649 QAGVKLLVAL

-679 GITGALLDHIGDIIA
+679 AITGALLEHLDDMIY

-700 MALVTNLP
+700 MALITNLAEIKNALASKMP
-708 QIIANIA
+708 E
-715 GKVPQIIASIVIAIG
+715 IIASIVRAIG
-730 QCLGEMWEAGKRL
+730 ECLGEMWEAGKRL
-743 MNNLW
+743 MNKLW
-748 QGLKDVAPSISSW
+748 QGLKEVAPNIASW
-761 FKDFLHDLF
+761 FKDFLHNLF

-871 DLILRGMESL
+871 DLILEGMESV
-881 NLKVDK
+881 NMKVDK
-887 RELARM
+887 REFARM
-893 IREVTTT
+893 VKEVTAT

>member
-11 ALKGQD
+11 ALKGQEETED
-17 QVDRELDQ
+17 GLD
-25 TSTNAEKTQEK
+25 SVA
-36 ISKAFS
+36 
-42 ELGKAILKHNKDV
+42 GKASGVGQALLKGIG
-55 SESNTSTGK
+55 TF
-64 SLSQIAEETGKTVN
+64 
-78 QLKSEVAKAASEYRK
+78 AKW
-93 QGMNASD
+93 G
-100 AMKKAYSDIGY
+100 
-111 VAGETHKKVDKHLD
+111 
-125 DTKNKSEETKE
+125 
-136 KMQSVFSSI
+136 
-145 GNGALALSKT
+145 
-155 IGKISLAAA
+155 AAA
-164 SVAATATAALVKSA
+164 ATAAATATAALVKSA
-178 VTAYAD
+178 VTAYSD

-322 AIHVVQKEMG
+322 AIHVVQTEMG
-332 ISGITAEE
+332 IT
-340 AAEAVKNGSMTQ
+340 
-352 EEAFNAMGTTA
+352 GTTA

-403 DSVTT
+403 ESVTT
-408 AGENIL
+408 AGNNIL

-427 VEKLAPVI
+427 VEKLAPII

-534 IPNILSTAITIVA
+534 IPTILSTAITIVSQ
-547 KLASTLIQNIPQL
+547 LASTLIQNVPQI
-560 VQTGLSLLLGL
+560 VQTGIQLLLGL
-571 VQGILQAIPQ
+571 ANGILQAVPQ

-595 TILSCIPL
+595 NILSCIPM

-628 VLPQIINGI
+628 VLPQIISSI
-637 IETLLG
+637 IEALLS
-643 HINEII
+643 HIDEII

-679 GITGALLDHIGDIIA
+679 GITGALLDHIDDIIA
-694 AGVDLF
+694 AGVELF

-708 QIIANIA
+708 QIIVSIA
-715 GKVPQIIASIVIAIG
+715 GKVPQIITGIVSAIG

-743 MNNLW
+743 MNKLW
-748 QGLKDVAPSISSW
+748 EGMKAIAPDIAAWTKEFVKSIFTLNINVGGVAQNIAN
-761 FKDFLHDLF
+761 KAA
-770 IQDVN
+770 Q
-775 VQVDTSSLK
+775 
-784 SSATAKITNKS
+784 ATGSGNTGS
-795 TSARKHAKGGVVE
+795 FTARKHAKGGVVE

-871 DLILRGMESL
+871 DLILEGMESV
-881 NLKVDK
+881 NMKVDK
-887 RELARM
+887 REFARM
-893 IREVTTT
+893 VKEVTAT

>member
-11 ALKGQD
+11 ALKGQAETED
-17 QVDRELDQ
+17 GLD
-25 TSTNAEKTQEK
+25 SVA
-36 ISKAFS
+36 
-42 ELGKAILKHNKDV
+42 GKASGVGQVLLKGIG
-55 SESNTSTGK
+55 TF
-64 SLSQIAEETGKTVN
+64 
-78 QLKSEVAKAASEYRK
+78 AKW
-93 QGMNASD
+93 G
-100 AMKKAYSDIGY
+100 
-111 VAGETHKKVDKHLD
+111 
-125 DTKNKSEETKE
+125 
-136 KMQSVFSSI
+136 
-145 GNGALALSKT
+145 
-155 IGKISLAAA
+155 AAA
-164 SVAATATAALVKSA
+164 ATAAATATAALVKSA
-178 VTAYAD
+178 VTAYSD

-322 AIHVVQKEMG
+322 AIHVVQTEMG
-332 ISGITAEE
+332 IT
-340 AAEAVKNGSMTQ
+340 
-352 EEAFNAMGTTA
+352 GTTA

-385 VGIADDTQDFDVL
+385 VGIADDTQDFDGL

-403 DSVTT
+403 ESVTT
-408 AGENIL
+408 AGNNIL

-427 VEKLAPVI
+427 VEKLAPIV

-471 LIPCFKDIIN
+471 LIPCFKNIVN
-481 QLIEVIV
+481 QLISVIV
-488 DNLPLIIE
+488 TNLPMILN

-512 LPDILTAGIQLI
+512 LPDILDAGIELI

-534 IPNILSTAITIVA
+534 IPTILSTAITIVSQ
-547 KLASTLIQNIPQL
+547 LASTLIQNVPQI
-560 VQTGLSLLLGL
+560 VQTGIQLLLGL
-571 VQGILQAIPQ
+571 VNGILQAVPQ
-581 LLQELPGIITQMVE
+581 LLQELPGIITQVVNNL
-595 TILSCIPL
+595 LSCIPM

-618 LPQIIQSIVA
+618 LPEIIQTIVA
-628 VLPQIINGI
+628 VLPEIILSI
-637 IETLLG
+637 IEALLS
-643 HINEII
+643 HIDEII
-649 QAGIKLLVAL
+649 QAGVKLLVAL

-679 GITGALLDHIGDIIA
+679 AITGALLEHLDDMIY

-700 MALVTNLP
+700 MALITNLAEIKNALASKMP
-708 QIIANIA
+708 E
-715 GKVPQIIASIVIAIG
+715 IIASIVRAIG
-730 QCLGEMWEAGKRL
+730 ECLGEMWEAGKRL
-743 MNNLW
+743 MNKLW
-748 QGLKDVAPSISSW
+748 QGLKEVAPNIASW
-761 FKDFLHDLF
+761 FKDFLHNLF

-871 DLILRGMESL
+871 DLILEGMESV
-881 NLKVDK
+881 NMKVDK
-887 RELARM
+887 REFARM
-893 IREVTTT
+893 VKEVTAT

>member
-11 ALKGQD
+11 ALKGQAETED
-17 QVDRELDQ
+17 GLD
-25 TSTNAEKTQEK
+25 SIA
-36 ISKAFS
+36 
-42 ELGKAILKHNKDV
+42 GKASGVGQALLKGIG
-55 SESNTSTGK
+55 TF
-64 SLSQIAEETGKTVN
+64 
-78 QLKSEVAKAASEYRK
+78 AKW
-93 QGMNASD
+93 G
-100 AMKKAYSDIGY
+100 
-111 VAGETHKKVDKHLD
+111 
-125 DTKNKSEETKE
+125 
-136 KMQSVFSSI
+136 
-145 GNGALALSKT
+145 
-155 IGKISLAAA
+155 AAA
-164 SVAATATAALVKSA
+164 ATAAATATAALVKSA
-178 VTAYAD
+178 VTAYSD

-234 SLDGDTKAAA
+234 NLDGDTKAAA

-403 DSVTT
+403 ESVTT
-408 AGENIL
+408 AGNNIL

-427 VEKLAPVI
+427 VEKLAPII

-512 LPDILTAGIQLI
+512 LPDILDAGIELI
-524 QSLAQGLTNG
+524 QSLAQGLTTG
-534 IPNILSTAITIVA
+534 IPTILSTAITIVSQ
-547 KLASTLIQNIPQL
+547 LASTLIQNVPQI
-560 VQTGLSLLLGL
+560 VQTGIQLLLGL
-571 VQGILQAIPQ
+571 ANGILQAVPQ

-595 TILSCIPL
+595 NILSCIPM

-637 IETLLG
+637 IEALLG
-643 HINEII
+643 HIDEII

-679 GITGALLDHIGDIIA
+679 GITGALIDHIDDIIA
-694 AGVDLF
+694 AGVELF

-708 QIIANIA
+708 QIIVSIA
-715 GKVPQIIASIVIAIG
+715 GKVPQIITGIVSAIG

-743 MNNLW
+743 MNKLW
-748 QGLKDVAPSISSW
+748 EGMKAIAPDIAAWTKEFVKSIFTLNINVGGVAQNIAN
-761 FKDFLHDLF
+761 KAA
-770 IQDVN
+770 Q
-775 VQVDTSSLK
+775 
-784 SSATAKITNKS
+784 ATGSGNTGS
-795 TSARKHAKGGVVE
+795 FTARKHAKGGVVE

-871 DLILRGMESL
+871 DLILEGMESV
-881 NLKVDK
+881 NMKVDK
-887 RELARM
+887 REFARM
-893 IREVTTT
+893 VKEVTAT

>member
-11 ALKGQD
+11 ALKGQAETED
-17 QVDRELDQ
+17 GLD
-25 TSTNAEKTQEK
+25 SVA
-36 ISKAFS
+36 
-42 ELGKAILKHNKDV
+42 GKASGVGQALLKGIG
-55 SESNTSTGK
+55 TF
-64 SLSQIAEETGKTVN
+64 
-78 QLKSEVAKAASEYRK
+78 AKW
-93 QGMNASD
+93 G
-100 AMKKAYSDIGY
+100 
-111 VAGETHKKVDKHLD
+111 
-125 DTKNKSEETKE
+125 
-136 KMQSVFSSI
+136 
-145 GNGALALSKT
+145 
-155 IGKISLAAA
+155 AAA
-164 SVAATATAALVKSA
+164 ATAAATATAALVKSA
-178 VTAYAD
+178 VTAYSD

-322 AIHVVQKEMG
+322 AIHVVQTEMG
-332 ISGITAEE
+332 IT
-340 AAEAVKNGSMTQ
+340 
-352 EEAFNAMGTTA
+352 GTTA

-403 DSVTT
+403 ESVTT
-408 AGENIL
+408 AGNNIL

-427 VEKLAPVI
+427 VEKLAPII

-512 LPDILTAGIQLI
+512 LPDILDAGIELI

-534 IPNILSTAITIVA
+534 IPTILSTAITIVSQ
-547 KLASTLIQNIPQL
+547 LASTLIQNVPQI
-560 VQTGLSLLLGL
+560 VQTGIQLLLGL
-571 VQGILQAIPQ
+571 ANGILQAVPQ

-595 TILSCIPL
+595 NILSCIPM

-618 LPQIIQSIVA
+618 LPEIIQTIVA
-628 VLPQIINGI
+628 VLPEIISSI
-637 IETLLG
+637 IETLYSHLD
-643 HINEII
+643 EII

-659 IDALP
+659 VDALP
-664 QIIDTICKALPQIIE
+664 EIILTICEALPQIIE
-679 GITGALLDHIGDIIA
+679 AITSTLIDHLGDIVE
-694 AGVDLF
+694 AGVELF

-708 QIIANIA
+708 QIIVDIA
-715 GKVPQIIASIVIAIG
+715 GKVPQIIAGIVAAIG
-730 QCLGEMWEAGKRL
+730 MSLREMVSAGKQIML
-743 MNNLW
+743 KLW
-748 QGLKDVAPSISSW
+748 EGMKAIAPDIAAWTKEFVKSIFTLNINVGGVAQNIAN
-761 FKDFLHDLF
+761 KAA
-770 IQDVN
+770 Q
-775 VQVDTSSLK
+775 
-784 SSATAKITNKS
+784 ATGSGNTGS
-795 TSARKHAKGGVVE
+795 FTARKHAKGGVVE

-871 DLILRGMESL
+871 DLILEGMESV
-881 NLKVDK
+881 NMKVDK
-887 RELARM
+887 REFARM
-893 IREVTTT
+893 VKEVTAT

>member
-11 ALKGQD
+11 ALKGQAETED
-17 QVDRELDQ
+17 GLD
-25 TSTNAEKTQEK
+25 SVA
-36 ISKAFS
+36 
-42 ELGKAILKHNKDV
+42 GKASGVGQALLKGIG
-55 SESNTSTGK
+55 TF
-64 SLSQIAEETGKTVN
+64 
-78 QLKSEVAKAASEYRK
+78 AKW
-93 QGMNASD
+93 G
-100 AMKKAYSDIGY
+100 
-111 VAGETHKKVDKHLD
+111 
-125 DTKNKSEETKE
+125 
-136 KMQSVFSSI
+136 
-145 GNGALALSKT
+145 
-155 IGKISLAAA
+155 AAA
-164 SVAATATAALVKSA
+164 ATAAATATAALVKSA
-178 VTAYAD
+178 VTAYSD

-322 AIHVVQKEMG
+322 AIHVVQTEMG
-332 ISGITAEE
+332 IT
-340 AAEAVKNGSMTQ
+340 
-352 EEAFNAMGTTA
+352 GTTA

-403 DSVTT
+403 ESVTT
-408 AGENIL
+408 AGNNIL

-427 VEKLAPVI
+427 VEKLAPII

-459 ALLDGLLKAVPE
+459 ALLNGLLKAVPE

-512 LPDILTAGIQLI
+512 LPDILDAGIELI

-534 IPNILSTAITIVA
+534 IPNILSTAIDIVS
-547 KLASTLIQNIPQL
+547 KLAMTFYKNEPQII
-560 VQTGLSLLLGL
+560 QTGLQLLLGL
-571 VQGILQAIPQ
+571 VKGILQAVPQ
-581 LLQELPGIITQMVE
+581 LLSVLPDIINQGVE
-595 TILSCIPL
+595 SLLSEIPM

-628 VLPQIINGI
+628 VLPQIISSI
-637 IETLLG
+637 IEALLS
-643 HINEII
+643 HIDEII

-679 GITGALLDHIGDIIA
+679 GITGALLDHIDDIIA
-694 AGVDLF
+694 AGVELF

-708 QIIANIA
+708 QIIVSIA
-715 GKVPQIIASIVIAIG
+715 GKVPQIITGIVSAIG

-743 MNNLW
+743 MNKLW
-748 QGLKDVAPSISSW
+748 EGMKAIAPDIAAWTKEFVKSIFTLNINVGGVAQNIAN
-761 FKDFLHDLF
+761 KAA
-770 IQDVN
+770 Q
-775 VQVDTSSLK
+775 
-784 SSATAKITNKS
+784 ATGSGNTGS
-795 TSARKHAKGGVVE
+795 FTARKHAKGGVVE

-871 DLILRGMESL
+871 DLILEGMESV
-881 NLKVDK
+881 NMKVDK
-887 RELARM
+887 REFARM
-893 IREVTTT
+893 VKEVTAT

>member
-11 ALKGQD
+11 ALKGQEETED
-17 QVDRELDQ
+17 GLD
-25 TSTNAEKTQEK
+25 SVA
-36 ISKAFS
+36 
-42 ELGKAILKHNKDV
+42 GKASGVGQALLKGIG
-55 SESNTSTGK
+55 TF
-64 SLSQIAEETGKTVN
+64 
-78 QLKSEVAKAASEYRK
+78 AKW
-93 QGMNASD
+93 G
-100 AMKKAYSDIGY
+100 
-111 VAGETHKKVDKHLD
+111 
-125 DTKNKSEETKE
+125 
-136 KMQSVFSSI
+136 
-145 GNGALALSKT
+145 
-155 IGKISLAAA
+155 AAA
-164 SVAATATAALVKSA
+164 ATAAATATAALVKSA
-178 VTAYAD
+178 VTAYSD

-322 AIHVVQKEMG
+322 AIHVVQTEMG
-332 ISGITAEE
+332 IT
-340 AAEAVKNGSMTQ
+340 
-352 EEAFNAMGTTA
+352 GTTA

-385 VGIADDTQDFDVL
+385 VGIADDTQDFNVL

-403 DSVTT
+403 ESVTT
-408 AGENIL
+408 AGNNIL

-427 VEKLAPVI
+427 VEKLAPII

-512 LPDILTAGIQLI
+512 LPDIFDAGIELI
-524 QSLAQGLTNG
+524 QSLAQGLTTG
-534 IPNILSTAITIVA
+534 IPTILSTAITIVSQ
-547 KLASTLIQNIPQL
+547 LASTLIQNVPQI
-560 VQTGLSLLLGL
+560 VQTGIQLLLGL
-571 VQGILQAIPQ
+571 ANGILQAVPQ

-595 TILSCIPL
+595 NILSCIPM

-637 IETLLG
+637 IEALLG
-643 HINEII
+643 HIDEII

-679 GITGALLDHIGDIIA
+679 AITGALLEHLDDMIY

-700 MALVTNLP
+700 MALITNLAEIKNALASKMP
-708 QIIANIA
+708 E
-715 GKVPQIIASIVIAIG
+715 IIASIVRAIG
-730 QCLGEMWEAGKRL
+730 ECLGEMWEAGKRL
-743 MNNLW
+743 MNKLW
-748 QGLKDVAPSISSW
+748 QGLKEVAPNIASW
-761 FKDFLHDLF
+761 FKDFLHNLF

-871 DLILRGMESL
+871 DLILEGMESV
-881 NLKVDK
+881 NMKVDK
-887 RELARM
+887 REFARM
-893 IREVTTT
+893 VKEVTAT

>member
-6 IFGRI
+6 VFGRI
-11 ALKGQD
+11 ALKGQQETED
-17 QVDRELDQ
+17 GLD
-25 TSTNAEKTQEK
+25 SV
-36 ISKAFS
+36 S
-42 ELGKAILKHNKDV
+42 GKASKVGDVFLKGIG
-55 SESNTSTGK
+55 T
-64 SLSQIAEETGKTVN
+64 IAKWG
-78 QLKSEVAKAASEYRK
+78 
-93 QGMNASD
+93 
-100 AMKKAYSDIGY
+100 
-111 VAGETHKKVDKHLD
+111 
-125 DTKNKSEETKE
+125 
-136 KMQSVFSSI
+136 
-145 GNGALALSKT
+145 
-155 IGKISLAAA
+155 AAA
-164 SVAATATAALVKSA
+164 AATAATATAALVKSA

-198 SASEVQKYAANAY
+198 SAGEVQKYAANAY

-322 AIHVVQKEMG
+322 AIHVVQTEMG
-332 ISGITAEE
+332 IT
-340 AAEAVKNGSMTQ
+340 
-352 EEAFNAMGTTA
+352 GTTA

-380 WQNLV
+380 WKNLV

-496 AAVTIAGAIVS
+496 ATVTIAGAIVS

-512 LPDILTAGIQLI
+512 LPDILEAGIQLI

-534 IPNILSTAITIVA
+534 IPNILSTAIDIVS
-547 KLASTLIQNIPQL
+547 KLAMTFYKNEPQII
-560 VQTGLSLLLGL
+560 QTGLQLLLGL
-571 VQGILQAIPQ
+571 VKGILQAVPQ
-581 LLQELPGIITQMVE
+581 LLSVLPDIINQGVE
-595 TILSCIPL
+595 SLLSEIPM

-628 VLPQIINGI
+628 VLPQIISSI
-637 IETLLG
+637 IEALLS
-643 HINEII
+643 HIDEII

-679 GITGALLDHIGDIIA
+679 GITGALLDHIDDMIY

-700 MALVTNLP
+700 MALITNLAEIKNALASKMP
-708 QIIANIA
+708 E
-715 GKVPQIIASIVIAIG
+715 IIASIVRAIG
-730 QCLGEMWEAGKRL
+730 ECLGEMWEAGKRL
-743 MNNLW
+743 MNKLW
-748 QGLKDVAPSISSW
+748 QGLKEVAPNIASW
-761 FKDFLHDLF
+761 FKDFLHNLF

-871 DLILRGMESL
+871 DLILEGMESV
-881 NLKVDK
+881 NMKVDK
-887 RELARM
+887 REFARM
-893 IREVTTT
+893 VKEVTAT

>member
-11 ALKGQD
+11 ALKGQAETED
-17 QVDRELDQ
+17 GLD
-25 TSTNAEKTQEK
+25 SVA
-36 ISKAFS
+36 
-42 ELGKAILKHNKDV
+42 GKASGVGQALLKGIG
-55 SESNTSTGK
+55 TF
-64 SLSQIAEETGKTVN
+64 
-78 QLKSEVAKAASEYRK
+78 AKW
-93 QGMNASD
+93 G
-100 AMKKAYSDIGY
+100 
-111 VAGETHKKVDKHLD
+111 
-125 DTKNKSEETKE
+125 
-136 KMQSVFSSI
+136 
-145 GNGALALSKT
+145 
-155 IGKISLAAA
+155 AAA
-164 SVAATATAALVKSA
+164 ATAAATATAALVKSA
-178 VTAYAD
+178 VTAYSD

-251 TDMSDNANKMGTSM
+251 TDMSDNANNMGTSM

-322 AIHVVQKEMG
+322 AIHVVQTEMG
-332 ISGITAEE
+332 IT
-340 AAEAVKNGSMTQ
+340 
-352 EEAFNAMGTTA
+352 GTTA

-403 DSVTT
+403 ESVTT
-408 AGENIL
+408 AGNNIL

-427 VEKLAPVI
+427 VEKLAPII

-471 LIPCFKDIIN
+471 LIPCFKNIVN
-481 QLIEVIV
+481 QLISVIV
-488 DNLPLIIE
+488 TNLPMILN
-496 AAVTIAGAIVS
+496 AAVIIAGAIVS

-512 LPDILTAGIQLI
+512 LPDILDAGIELI
-524 QSLAQGLTNG
+524 QSLAQGLTTG
-534 IPNILSTAITIVA
+534 IPTILSTAITIVSQ
-547 KLASTLIQNIPQL
+547 LASTLIQNVPQI
-560 VQTGLSLLLGL
+560 VQTGIQLLLGL
-571 VQGILQAIPQ
+571 ANGILQAVPQ
-581 LLQELPGIITQMVE
+581 LLQELPGIIMQMVE
-595 TILSCIPL
+595 NILSCIPM

-637 IETLLG
+637 IEALLG
-643 HINEII
+643 HIDEII

-679 GITGALLDHIGDIIA
+679 AITGALLEHLDDMIY

-700 MALVTNLP
+700 MALITNLAEIKNALASKMP
-708 QIIANIA
+708 E
-715 GKVPQIIASIVIAIG
+715 IIASIVRAIG
-730 QCLGEMWEAGKRL
+730 ECLGEMWEAGKRL
-743 MNNLW
+743 MNKLW
-748 QGLKDVAPSISSW
+748 QGLKEVAPNIASW
-761 FKDFLHDLF
+761 FKDFLHNLF

-871 DLILRGMESL
+871 DLILEGMESV
-881 NLKVDK
+881 NMKVDK
-887 RELARM
+887 REFARM
-893 IREVTTT
+893 VKEVTAT

>member
-11 ALKGQD
+11 ALKGQEETED
-17 QVDRELDQ
+17 GLD
-25 TSTNAEKTQEK
+25 SVA
-36 ISKAFS
+36 
-42 ELGKAILKHNKDV
+42 GKASGVGQALLKGIG
-55 SESNTSTGK
+55 TF
-64 SLSQIAEETGKTVN
+64 
-78 QLKSEVAKAASEYRK
+78 AKW
-93 QGMNASD
+93 G
-100 AMKKAYSDIGY
+100 
-111 VAGETHKKVDKHLD
+111 
-125 DTKNKSEETKE
+125 
-136 KMQSVFSSI
+136 
-145 GNGALALSKT
+145 
-155 IGKISLAAA
+155 AAA
-164 SVAATATAALVKSA
+164 ATAAATATAALVKSA
-178 VTAYAD
+178 VTAYSD

-322 AIHVVQKEMG
+322 AIHVVQTEMG
-332 ISGITAEE
+332 IT
-340 AAEAVKNGSMTQ
+340 
-352 EEAFNAMGTTA
+352 GTTA

-403 DSVTT
+403 ESVTT
-408 AGENIL
+408 AGNNIL

-427 VEKLAPVI
+427 VEKLAPII

-471 LIPCFKDIIN
+471 LIPCFKNIVN
-481 QLIEVIV
+481 QLISVIV
-488 DNLPLIIE
+488 TNLPMILN

-512 LPDILTAGIQLI
+512 LPDILDAGIELI
-524 QSLAQGLTNG
+524 QSLAQELTTG
-534 IPNILSTAITIVA
+534 IPTILSTAITIVSQ
-547 KLASTLIQNIPQL
+547 LASTLIQNVPQI
-560 VQTGLSLLLGL
+560 VQTGIQLLLGL
-571 VQGILQAIPQ
+571 ANGILQAVPQ

-595 TILSCIPL
+595 NILSCIPM

-637 IETLLG
+637 IEALLG
-643 HINEII
+643 HIDEII

-679 GITGALLDHIGDIIA
+679 AITGALLEHLDDMIY

-700 MALVTNLP
+700 MALITNLAEIKNALASKMP
-708 QIIANIA
+708 E
-715 GKVPQIIASIVIAIG
+715 IIASIVRAIG
-730 QCLGEMWEAGKRL
+730 ECLGEMWEAGKRL
-743 MNNLW
+743 MNKLW
-748 QGLKDVAPSISSW
+748 QGLKEVAPNIASW
-761 FKDFLHDLF
+761 FKDFLHNLF

-871 DLILRGMESL
+871 DLILEGMESV
-881 NLKVDK
+881 NMKVDK
-887 RELARM
+887 REFARM
-893 IREVTTT
+893 VKEVTAT

>member
-11 ALKGQD
+11 ALKGQQETED
-17 QVDRELDQ
+17 GLD
-25 TSTNAEKTQEK
+25 SV
-36 ISKAFS
+36 S
-42 ELGKAILKHNKDV
+42 GKASKVGDVFLKGIG
-55 SESNTSTGK
+55 T
-64 SLSQIAEETGKTVN
+64 IAKWG
-78 QLKSEVAKAASEYRK
+78 VA
-93 QGMNASD
+93 
-100 AMKKAYSDIGY
+100 
-111 VAGETHKKVDKHLD
+111 T
-125 DTKNKSEETKE
+125 
-136 KMQSVFSSI
+136 
-145 GNGALALSKT
+145 
-155 IGKISLAAA
+155 A

-178 VTAYAD
+178 VTAYSD

-301 EDAEKLSGQK
+301 EDAEKLSCQK

-322 AIHVVQKEMG
+322 AIHVVQTEMG
-332 ISGITAEE
+332 IT
-340 AAEAVKNGSMTQ
+340 
-352 EEAFNAMGTTA
+352 GTTA

-403 DSVTT
+403 ESVTT
-408 AGENIL
+408 AGNNIL

-427 VEKLAPVI
+427 VEKLAPII

-534 IPNILSTAITIVA
+534 IPTILSTAITIVSQ
-547 KLASTLIQNIPQL
+547 LASTLIQNVPQI
-560 VQTGLSLLLGL
+560 VQTGIQLLLGL
-571 VQGILQAIPQ
+571 ANGILQAVPQ

-595 TILSCIPL
+595 NILSCIPM

-628 VLPQIINGI
+628 VLPQIISSI
-637 IETLLG
+637 IEALLS
-643 HINEII
+643 HIDEII

-679 GITGALLDHIGDIIA
+679 GITGALLDHIDDIIA
-694 AGVDLF
+694 AGVELF

-708 QIIANIA
+708 QIIVSIA
-715 GKVPQIIASIVIAIG
+715 GKVPQIITGIVSAIG

-743 MNNLW
+743 MNKLW
-748 QGLKDVAPSISSW
+748 EGMKAIAPDIAAWTKEFVKSIFTLNINVGGVAQNIAN
-761 FKDFLHDLF
+761 KAA
-770 IQDVN
+770 Q
-775 VQVDTSSLK
+775 
-784 SSATAKITNKS
+784 ATGSGNTGS
-795 TSARKHAKGGVVE
+795 FTARKHAKGGVVE

-871 DLILRGMESL
+871 DLILEGMESV
-881 NLKVDK
+881 NMKVDK
-887 RELARM
+887 REFARM
-893 IREVTTT
+893 VKEVTAT

>member
-11 ALKGQD
+11 ALKGQEETED
-17 QVDRELDQ
+17 GLD
-25 TSTNAEKTQEK
+25 SVA
-36 ISKAFS
+36 
-42 ELGKAILKHNKDV
+42 GKASGVGQALLKGIG
-55 SESNTSTGK
+55 TF
-64 SLSQIAEETGKTVN
+64 
-78 QLKSEVAKAASEYRK
+78 AKW
-93 QGMNASD
+93 G
-100 AMKKAYSDIGY
+100 
-111 VAGETHKKVDKHLD
+111 
-125 DTKNKSEETKE
+125 
-136 KMQSVFSSI
+136 
-145 GNGALALSKT
+145 
-155 IGKISLAAA
+155 AAA
-164 SVAATATAALVKSA
+164 ATAAATATAALVKSA
-178 VTAYAD
+178 VTAYSD

-322 AIHVVQKEMG
+322 AIHVVQTEMG
-332 ISGITAEE
+332 IT
-340 AAEAVKNGSMTQ
+340 
-352 EEAFNAMGTTA
+352 GTTA

-403 DSVTT
+403 ESVTS
-408 AGENIL
+408 AGNNIL

-427 VEKLAPVI
+427 VEKLAPII

-471 LIPCFKDIIN
+471 LIPCFKNIVN
-481 QLIEVIV
+481 QLISVIV
-488 DNLPLIIE
+488 TNLPMILN
-496 AAVTIAGAIVS
+496 AAVIIAGAIVS

-512 LPDILTAGIQLI
+512 LPDILDAGIELI
-524 QSLAQGLTNG
+524 QSLAQGLTTG
-534 IPNILSTAITIVA
+534 IPTILSTAITIVSQ
-547 KLASTLIQNIPQL
+547 LASTLIQNVPQI
-560 VQTGLSLLLGL
+560 VQTGIQLLLGL
-571 VQGILQAIPQ
+571 ANGILQAVPQ
-581 LLQELPGIITQMVE
+581 LLQELPGIIMQMVE
-595 TILSCIPL
+595 NILSCIPM

-637 IETLLG
+637 IEALLG
-643 HINEII
+643 HIDEII

-679 GITGALLDHIGDIIA
+679 AITGALLEHLDDMIY

-700 MALVTNLP
+700 MALITNLAEIKNALASKMP
-708 QIIANIA
+708 E
-715 GKVPQIIASIVIAIG
+715 IIASIVRAIG
-730 QCLGEMWEAGKRL
+730 ECLGEMWEAGKRL
-743 MNNLW
+743 MNKLW
-748 QGLKDVAPSISSW
+748 QGLKEVAPNIASW
-761 FKDFLHDLF
+761 FKDFLHNLF

-871 DLILRGMESL
+871 DLILEGMESV
-881 NLKVDK
+881 NMKVDK
-887 RELARM
+887 REFARM
-893 IREVTTT
+893 VKEVTAT

>member
-11 ALKGQD
+11 ALKGQAETED
-17 QVDRELDQ
+17 GLD
-25 TSTNAEKTQEK
+25 SVA
-36 ISKAFS
+36 
-42 ELGKAILKHNKDV
+42 GKASGVGQALLKGIG
-55 SESNTSTGK
+55 TF
-64 SLSQIAEETGKTVN
+64 
-78 QLKSEVAKAASEYRK
+78 AKW
-93 QGMNASD
+93 G
-100 AMKKAYSDIGY
+100 
-111 VAGETHKKVDKHLD
+111 
-125 DTKNKSEETKE
+125 
-136 KMQSVFSSI
+136 
-145 GNGALALSKT
+145 
-155 IGKISLAAA
+155 AAA
-164 SVAATATAALVKSA
+164 ATAAATATAALVKSA
-178 VTAYAD
+178 VTAYSD

-322 AIHVVQKEMG
+322 AIHVVQTEMG
-332 ISGITAEE
+332 IT
-340 AAEAVKNGSMTQ
+340 
-352 EEAFNAMGTTA
+352 GTTA

-385 VGIADDTQDFDVL
+385 VGIADDTQDFDGL

-403 DSVTT
+403 ESVTT
-408 AGENIL
+408 AGNNIL

-427 VEKLAPVI
+427 VEKLAPIV

-534 IPNILSTAITIVA
+534 IPTILSTAITIVS
-547 KLASTLIQNIPQL
+547 KLASTYLENVPQLIQ
-560 VQTGLSLLLGL
+560 TGIQLLLGL
-571 VQGILQAIPQ
+571 VKGILQAVPQ

-595 TILSCIPL
+595 NILSCIPM

-637 IETLLG
+637 IEALLG
-643 HINEII
+643 HIDEII

-679 GITGALLDHIGDIIA
+679 GITGALIDHIDDIIA
-694 AGVDLF
+694 AGVELF

-708 QIIANIA
+708 QIIVSIA
-715 GKVPQIIASIVIAIG
+715 GKVPQIITGIVSAIG
-730 QCLGEMWEAGKRL
+730 QCLGEVWEAGKRL
-743 MNNLW
+743 MNKLW
-748 QGLKDVAPSISSW
+748 EGMKAIAPDIAAWTKEFVKSIFTLNINVGGVAQNIAN
-761 FKDFLHDLF
+761 KAA
-770 IQDVN
+770 Q
-775 VQVDTSSLK
+775 
-784 SSATAKITNKS
+784 ATGSGNTGS
-795 TSARKHAKGGVVE
+795 FTARKHAKGGVVE

-871 DLILRGMESL
+871 DLILEGMESV
-881 NLKVDK
+881 NMKVDK
-887 RELARM
+887 REFARM
-893 IREVTTT
+893 VKEVTAT

>member
-11 ALKGQD
+11 ALKGQQETED
-17 QVDRELDQ
+17 GLD
-25 TSTNAEKTQEK
+25 SV
-36 ISKAFS
+36 S
-42 ELGKAILKHNKDV
+42 GKASKVGDVFLKGIG
-55 SESNTSTGK
+55 T
-64 SLSQIAEETGKTVN
+64 IAKWG
-78 QLKSEVAKAASEYRK
+78 
-93 QGMNASD
+93 
-100 AMKKAYSDIGY
+100 
-111 VAGETHKKVDKHLD
+111 
-125 DTKNKSEETKE
+125 
-136 KMQSVFSSI
+136 
-145 GNGALALSKT
+145 
-155 IGKISLAAA
+155 AAA
-164 SVAATATAALVKSA
+164 AATAATATAALVKSA

-198 SASEVQKYAANAY
+198 SAGEVQKYAANAY

-322 AIHVVQKEMG
+322 AIHVVQTEMG
-332 ISGITAEE
+332 IT
-340 AAEAVKNGSMTQ
+340 
-352 EEAFNAMGTTA
+352 GTTA

-471 LIPCFKDIIN
+471 LIPCFKNIVN
-481 QLIEVIV
+481 QLISVIV
-488 DNLPLIIE
+488 TNLPMILN

-512 LPDILTAGIQLI
+512 LPDILDAGIELI

-534 IPNILSTAITIVA
+534 IPTILSTAITIVSQ
-547 KLASTLIQNIPQL
+547 LASTLIQNVPQI
-560 VQTGLSLLLGL
+560 VQTGIQLLLGL
-571 VQGILQAIPQ
+571 VNGILQAVPQ
-581 LLQELPGIITQMVE
+581 LLQELPGIITQVVNNL
-595 TILSCIPL
+595 LSCIPM

-637 IETLLG
+637 IEALLG
-643 HINEII
+643 HIDEII

-679 GITGALLDHIGDIIA
+679 AITGALLEHLDDMIY

-700 MALVTNLP
+700 MALITNLAEIKNALASKMP
-708 QIIANIA
+708 E
-715 GKVPQIIASIVIAIG
+715 IIASIVRAIG
-730 QCLGEMWEAGKRL
+730 ECLGEMWEAGKRL
-743 MNNLW
+743 MNKLW
-748 QGLKDVAPSISSW
+748 QGLKEVAPNIASW
-761 FKDFLHDLF
+761 FKDFLHNLF

-871 DLILRGMESL
+871 DLILEGMESV
-881 NLKVDK
+881 NMKVDK
-887 RELARM
+887 REFARM
-893 IREVTTT
+893 VKEVTAT

>member
-11 ALKGQD
+11 ALKGQQETED
-17 QVDRELDQ
+17 GLD
-25 TSTNAEKTQEK
+25 SV
-36 ISKAFS
+36 S
-42 ELGKAILKHNKDV
+42 GKASKVGDVFLKGIG
-55 SESNTSTGK
+55 T
-64 SLSQIAEETGKTVN
+64 IAKWG
-78 QLKSEVAKAASEYRK
+78 VA
-93 QGMNASD
+93 
-100 AMKKAYSDIGY
+100 
-111 VAGETHKKVDKHLD
+111 T
-125 DTKNKSEETKE
+125 
-136 KMQSVFSSI
+136 
-145 GNGALALSKT
+145 
-155 IGKISLAAA
+155 A

-178 VTAYAD
+178 VTAYSD

-322 AIHVVQKEMG
+322 AIHVVQTEMG
-332 ISGITAEE
+332 IT
-340 AAEAVKNGSMTQ
+340 
-352 EEAFNAMGTTA
+352 GTTA

-380 WQNLV
+380 WKNLV

-408 AGENIL
+408 EGQNIL

-471 LIPCFKDIIN
+471 LIPCFKNIVN
-481 QLIEVIV
+481 QLISVIV
-488 DNLPLIIE
+488 TNLPMILN

-512 LPDILTAGIQLI
+512 LPDILDAGIELI

-534 IPNILSTAITIVA
+534 IPTILSTAITIVSQ
-547 KLASTLIQNIPQL
+547 LASTLIQNVPQI
-560 VQTGLSLLLGL
+560 VQTGIQLLLGL
-571 VQGILQAIPQ
+571 ANGILQAVPQ

-595 TILSCIPL
+595 NILSCIPM

-618 LPQIIQSIVA
+618 LPQIIDTIVS
-628 VLPQIINGI
+628 VLPEIISSI
-637 IETLLG
+637 IEALLS
-643 HINEII
+643 HIDEII
-649 QAGIKLLVAL
+649 QAGVKLLVAL

-679 GITGALLDHIGDIIA
+679 AITGALLEHLDDMIY

-700 MALVTNLP
+700 MALITNLAEIKNALASKMP
-708 QIIANIA
+708 E
-715 GKVPQIIASIVIAIG
+715 IIASIVRAIG
-730 QCLGEMWEAGKRL
+730 ECLGEMWEAGKRL
-743 MNNLW
+743 MNKLW
-748 QGLKDVAPSISSW
+748 QGLKEVAPNIASW
-761 FKDFLHDLF
+761 FKDFLHNLF

-842 ALDYGQSSSGSKNDN
+842 ALDYCQSSSGSKNDN

-871 DLILRGMESL
+871 DLILEGMESV
-881 NLKVDK
+881 NMKVDK
-887 RELARM
+887 REFARM
-893 IREVTTT
+893 VKEVTAT

>member
-11 ALKGQD
+11 ALKGQQETED
-17 QVDRELDQ
+17 GLD
-25 TSTNAEKTQEK
+25 SVS
-36 ISKAFS
+36 SKASKVGDVF
-42 ELGKAILKHNKDV
+42 LKGIG
-55 SESNTSTGK
+55 T
-64 SLSQIAEETGKTVN
+64 IAKWG
-78 QLKSEVAKAASEYRK
+78 
-93 QGMNASD
+93 
-100 AMKKAYSDIGY
+100 
-111 VAGETHKKVDKHLD
+111 
-125 DTKNKSEETKE
+125 
-136 KMQSVFSSI
+136 
-145 GNGALALSKT
+145 
-155 IGKISLAAA
+155 AAA
-164 SVAATATAALVKSA
+164 AATAATATAALVKSA

-198 SASEVQKYAANAY
+198 SAGEVQKYAANAY

-322 AIHVVQKEMG
+322 AIHVVQTEMG
-332 ISGITAEE
+332 IT
-340 AAEAVKNGSMTQ
+340 
-352 EEAFNAMGTTA
+352 GTTA

-380 WQNLV
+380 WKNLV

-496 AAVTIAGAIVS
+496 ATVTIAGAIVS

-512 LPDILTAGIQLI
+512 LPDILEAGIQLI

-534 IPNILSTAITIVA
+534 IPNILSTAIDIVS
-547 KLASTLIQNIPQL
+547 KLAMTFYKNEPQII
-560 VQTGLSLLLGL
+560 QTGLQLLLGL
-571 VQGILQAIPQ
+571 VKGILQAVPQ
-581 LLQELPGIITQMVE
+581 LLSVLPDIINQGVE
-595 TILSCIPL
+595 SLLSEIPM

-628 VLPQIINGI
+628 VLPQIISSI
-637 IETLLG
+637 IEALLS
-643 HINEII
+643 HIDEII

-679 GITGALLDHIGDIIA
+679 GITGALLDHIDDMIY

-700 MALVTNLP
+700 MALITNLAEIKNALASKMP
-708 QIIANIA
+708 E
-715 GKVPQIIASIVIAIG
+715 IIASIVRAIG
-730 QCLGEMWEAGKRL
+730 ECLGEMWEAGKRL
-743 MNNLW
+743 MNKLW
-748 QGLKDVAPSISSW
+748 QGLKEVAPNIASW
-761 FKDFLHDLF
+761 FKDFLHNLF

-871 DLILRGMESL
+871 DLILEGMESV
-881 NLKVDK
+881 NMKVDK
-887 RELARM
+887 REFARM
-893 IREVTTT
+893 VKEVTAT

>member
-11 ALKGQD
+11 ALKGQAETED
-17 QVDRELDQ
+17 GLD
-25 TSTNAEKTQEK
+25 SVA
-36 ISKAFS
+36 
-42 ELGKAILKHNKDV
+42 GKASGVGQALLKGIG
-55 SESNTSTGK
+55 TF
-64 SLSQIAEETGKTVN
+64 
-78 QLKSEVAKAASEYRK
+78 AKW
-93 QGMNASD
+93 G
-100 AMKKAYSDIGY
+100 
-111 VAGETHKKVDKHLD
+111 
-125 DTKNKSEETKE
+125 
-136 KMQSVFSSI
+136 
-145 GNGALALSKT
+145 
-155 IGKISLAAA
+155 AAA
-164 SVAATATAALVKSA
+164 ATAAATATAALVKSA
-178 VTAYAD
+178 VTAYSD

-322 AIHVVQKEMG
+322 AIHVVQTEMG
-332 ISGITAEE
+332 IT
-340 AAEAVKNGSMTQ
+340 
-352 EEAFNAMGTTA
+352 GTTA

-403 DSVTT
+403 ESVTT
-408 AGENIL
+408 AGNNIL

-427 VEKLAPVI
+427 VEKLAPII

-534 IPNILSTAITIVA
+534 IPTILSTAITIVSQ
-547 KLASTLIQNIPQL
+547 LASTLIQNVPQI
-560 VQTGLSLLLGL
+560 VQTGIQLLLGL
-571 VQGILQAIPQ
+571 ANGILQAVPQ

-595 TILSCIPL
+595 NILSCIPM

-628 VLPQIINGI
+628 VLPQIISSI
-637 IETLLG
+637 IEALLS
-643 HINEII
+643 HIDEII

-679 GITGALLDHIGDIIA
+679 GITGALLDHIDDIIA
-694 AGVDLF
+694 AGVELF

-708 QIIANIA
+708 QIIVSIA
-715 GKVPQIIASIVIAIG
+715 GKVPQIITGIVSAIG

-743 MNNLW
+743 MNKLW
-748 QGLKDVAPSISSW
+748 EGMKAIAPDIAAWTKEFVKSIFTLNINVGGVAQNIAN
-761 FKDFLHDLF
+761 KAA
-770 IQDVN
+770 Q
-775 VQVDTSSLK
+775 
-784 SSATAKITNKS
+784 ATGSGNTGS
-795 TSARKHAKGGVVE
+795 FTARKHAKGGVVE

-871 DLILRGMESL
+871 DLILEGMESV
-881 NLKVDK
+881 NMKVDK
-887 RELARM
+887 REFARM
-893 IREVTTT
+893 VKEVTAT

>member
-11 ALKGQD
+11 ALKGQAETED
-17 QVDRELDQ
+17 GLD
-25 TSTNAEKTQEK
+25 SVA
-36 ISKAFS
+36 
-42 ELGKAILKHNKDV
+42 GKASGVGQALLKGIG
-55 SESNTSTGK
+55 TF
-64 SLSQIAEETGKTVN
+64 
-78 QLKSEVAKAASEYRK
+78 AKW
-93 QGMNASD
+93 G
-100 AMKKAYSDIGY
+100 
-111 VAGETHKKVDKHLD
+111 
-125 DTKNKSEETKE
+125 
-136 KMQSVFSSI
+136 
-145 GNGALALSKT
+145 
-155 IGKISLAAA
+155 AAA
-164 SVAATATAALVKSA
+164 ATAAATATAALVKSA
-178 VTAYAD
+178 VTAYSD

-322 AIHVVQKEMG
+322 AIHVVQTEMG
-332 ISGITAEE
+332 IT
-340 AAEAVKNGSMTQ
+340 
-352 EEAFNAMGTTA
+352 GTTA

-385 VGIADDTQDFDVL
+385 VGIADDTQDFDGL

-403 DSVTT
+403 ESVTT
-408 AGENIL
+408 AGNNIL

-427 VEKLAPVI
+427 VEKLAPIV

-534 IPNILSTAITIVA
+534 IPTILSTAITIVSQ
-547 KLASTLIQNIPQL
+547 LASTLIQNVPQI
-560 VQTGLSLLLGL
+560 VQTGIQLLLGL
-571 VQGILQAIPQ
+571 ANGILQAVPQ

-595 TILSCIPL
+595 NILSCIPM

-628 VLPQIINGI
+628 VLPQIISSI
-637 IETLLG
+637 IEALLS
-643 HINEII
+643 HIDEII

-679 GITGALLDHIGDIIA
+679 GITGALLDHIDDIIA
-694 AGVDLF
+694 AGVELF

-708 QIIANIA
+708 QIIVSIA
-715 GKVPQIIASIVIAIG
+715 GKVPQIITGIVSAIG

-743 MNNLW
+743 MNKLW
-748 QGLKDVAPSISSW
+748 EGMKAIAPDIAAWTKEFVKSIFTLNINVGGVAQNIAN
-761 FKDFLHDLF
+761 KAA
-770 IQDVN
+770 Q
-775 VQVDTSSLK
+775 
-784 SSATAKITNKS
+784 ATGSGNTGS
-795 TSARKHAKGGVVE
+795 FTARKHAKGGVVE

-871 DLILRGMESL
+871 DLILEGMESV
-881 NLKVDK
+881 NMKVDK
-887 RELARM
+887 REFARM
-893 IREVTTT
+893 VKEVTAT

>member
-11 ALKGQD
+11 ALKGQAETED
-17 QVDRELDQ
+17 GLD
-25 TSTNAEKTQEK
+25 SVA
-36 ISKAFS
+36 
-42 ELGKAILKHNKDV
+42 GKASGVGQALLKGIG
-55 SESNTSTGK
+55 TF
-64 SLSQIAEETGKTVN
+64 
-78 QLKSEVAKAASEYRK
+78 AKW
-93 QGMNASD
+93 G
-100 AMKKAYSDIGY
+100 
-111 VAGETHKKVDKHLD
+111 
-125 DTKNKSEETKE
+125 
-136 KMQSVFSSI
+136 
-145 GNGALALSKT
+145 
-155 IGKISLAAA
+155 AAA
-164 SVAATATAALVKSA
+164 ATAAATATAALVKSA
-178 VTAYAD
+178 VTAYSD

-311 FDLSSYADIVD
+311 FDLSSYADVVD
-322 AIHVVQKEMG
+322 AIHVVQTEMG
-332 ISGITAEE
+332 IT
-340 AAEAVKNGSMTQ
+340 
-352 EEAFNAMGTTA
+352 GTTA

-369 IQGSVN
+369 IQGSVS

-403 DSVTT
+403 ESVTT
-408 AGENIL
+408 AGNNIL

-427 VEKLAPVI
+427 VEKLAPII

-459 ALLDGLLKAVPE
+459 ALLNGLLKAVPE

-512 LPDILTAGIQLI
+512 LPDILDAGIELI

-534 IPNILSTAITIVA
+534 IPNILSTAIDIVS
-547 KLASTLIQNIPQL
+547 KLAMTFYKNEPQII
-560 VQTGLSLLLGL
+560 QTGLQLLLGL
-571 VQGILQAIPQ
+571 VKGILQAVPQ
-581 LLQELPGIITQMVE
+581 LLSVLPDIINQGVE
-595 TILSCIPL
+595 SLLSEIPM

-628 VLPQIINGI
+628 VLPQIISSI
-637 IETLLG
+637 IEALLS
-643 HINEII
+643 HIDEII

-679 GITGALLDHIGDIIA
+679 GITGALLDHIDDIIA
-694 AGVDLF
+694 AGVELF

-708 QIIANIA
+708 QIIVSIA
-715 GKVPQIIASIVIAIG
+715 GKVPQIITGIVSAIG

-743 MNNLW
+743 MNKLW
-748 QGLKDVAPSISSW
+748 EGMKAIAPDIAAWTKEFVKSIFTLNINVGGVAQNIAN
-761 FKDFLHDLF
+761 KAA
-770 IQDVN
+770 Q
-775 VQVDTSSLK
+775 
-784 SSATAKITNKS
+784 ATGSGNTGS
-795 TSARKHAKGGVVE
+795 FTARKHAKGGVVE

-871 DLILRGMESL
+871 DLILEGMESV
-881 NLKVDK
+881 NMKVDK
-887 RELARM
+887 REFARM
-893 IREVTTT
+893 VKEVTAT

>member
-11 ALKGQD
+11 ALKGQAETED
-17 QVDRELDQ
+17 GLD
-25 TSTNAEKTQEK
+25 SVA
-36 ISKAFS
+36 
-42 ELGKAILKHNKDV
+42 GKASGVGQALLKGIG
-55 SESNTSTGK
+55 TF
-64 SLSQIAEETGKTVN
+64 
-78 QLKSEVAKAASEYRK
+78 AKW
-93 QGMNASD
+93 G
-100 AMKKAYSDIGY
+100 
-111 VAGETHKKVDKHLD
+111 
-125 DTKNKSEETKE
+125 
-136 KMQSVFSSI
+136 
-145 GNGALALSKT
+145 
-155 IGKISLAAA
+155 AAA
-164 SVAATATAALVKSA
+164 ATAAATATAALVKSA
-178 VTAYAD
+178 VTAYSD

-322 AIHVVQKEMG
+322 AIHVVQTEMG
-332 ISGITAEE
+332 IT
-340 AAEAVKNGSMTQ
+340 
-352 EEAFNAMGTTA
+352 GTTA

-403 DSVTT
+403 ESVTT
-408 AGENIL
+408 AGNNIL

-427 VEKLAPVI
+427 VEKLAPIV

-512 LPDILTAGIQLI
+512 LPDILDAGIELI
-524 QSLAQGLTNG
+524 QSLAQGLTTG
-534 IPNILSTAITIVA
+534 IPTILSTAITIVS
-547 KLASTLIQNIPQL
+547 KLASTYLENVPQLIQ
-560 VQTGLSLLLGL
+560 TGIQLLLGL
-571 VQGILQAIPQ
+571 VKGILQAVPQ

-595 TILSCIPL
+595 NILSCIPM

-628 VLPQIINGI
+628 VLPKIINGI
-637 IETLLG
+637 IEALLG
-643 HINEII
+643 HIDEII

-679 GITGALLDHIGDIIA
+679 GITGALIDHIDDIIA
-694 AGVDLF
+694 AGVELF

-708 QIIANIA
+708 QIIVSIA
-715 GKVPQIIASIVIAIG
+715 GKVPQIITGIVSAIG

-743 MNNLW
+743 MNKLW
-748 QGLKDVAPSISSW
+748 EGMKAIAPDIAAWTKEFVKSIFTLNINVGGVAQNIAN
-761 FKDFLHDLF
+761 KAA
-770 IQDVN
+770 Q
-775 VQVDTSSLK
+775 
-784 SSATAKITNKS
+784 ATGSGNTGS
-795 TSARKHAKGGVVE
+795 FTARKHAKGGVVE

-871 DLILRGMESL
+871 DLILEGMESV
-881 NLKVDK
+881 NMKVDK
-887 RELARM
+887 REFARM
-893 IREVTTT
+893 VKEVTAT

>member
-11 ALKGQD
+11 ALKGQEETED
-17 QVDRELDQ
+17 GLD
-25 TSTNAEKTQEK
+25 SVA
-36 ISKAFS
+36 
-42 ELGKAILKHNKDV
+42 GKASGVGQALLKGIG
-55 SESNTSTGK
+55 TF
-64 SLSQIAEETGKTVN
+64 
-78 QLKSEVAKAASEYRK
+78 AKW
-93 QGMNASD
+93 G
-100 AMKKAYSDIGY
+100 
-111 VAGETHKKVDKHLD
+111 
-125 DTKNKSEETKE
+125 
-136 KMQSVFSSI
+136 
-145 GNGALALSKT
+145 
-155 IGKISLAAA
+155 AAA
-164 SVAATATAALVKSA
+164 ATAAATATAALVKSA
-178 VTAYAD
+178 VTAYSD

-322 AIHVVQKEMG
+322 AIHVVQTEMG
-332 ISGITAEE
+332 IT
-340 AAEAVKNGSMTQ
+340 
-352 EEAFNAMGTTA
+352 GTTA

-403 DSVTT
+403 ESVTT
-408 AGENIL
+408 AGNNIL

-427 VEKLAPVI
+427 VEKLAPII

-534 IPNILSTAITIVA
+534 IPTILSTAITIVS
-547 KLASTLIQNIPQL
+547 KLASTYLENVPQLIQ
-560 VQTGLSLLLGL
+560 TGIQLLLGL
-571 VQGILQAIPQ
+571 VKGILQAVPQ

-595 TILSCIPL
+595 NILSCIPM

-637 IETLLG
+637 IEALLS
-643 HINEII
+643 HIDEII

-679 GITGALLDHIGDIIA
+679 GITGALLDHIDDIIA
-694 AGVDLF
+694 AGVELF

-708 QIIANIA
+708 QIIVSIA
-715 GKVPQIIASIVIAIG
+715 GKVPQIITGIVSAIG

-743 MNNLW
+743 MNKLW
-748 QGLKDVAPSISSW
+748 EGMKAIAPDIAAWTKEFVKSIFTLNINVGGVAQNIAN
-761 FKDFLHDLF
+761 KAA
-770 IQDVN
+770 Q
-775 VQVDTSSLK
+775 
-784 SSATAKITNKS
+784 ATGSGNTGS
-795 TSARKHAKGGVVE
+795 FTARKHAKGGVVE

-871 DLILRGMESL
+871 DLILEGMESV
-881 NLKVDK
+881 NMKVDK
-887 RELARM
+887 REFARM
-893 IREVTTT
+893 VKEVTAT

>member
-11 ALKGQD
+11 ALKGQAETED
-17 QVDRELDQ
+17 GLD
-25 TSTNAEKTQEK
+25 SVA
-36 ISKAFS
+36 
-42 ELGKAILKHNKDV
+42 GKASGVGQALLKGIG
-55 SESNTSTGK
+55 TF
-64 SLSQIAEETGKTVN
+64 
-78 QLKSEVAKAASEYRK
+78 AKW
-93 QGMNASD
+93 G
-100 AMKKAYSDIGY
+100 
-111 VAGETHKKVDKHLD
+111 
-125 DTKNKSEETKE
+125 
-136 KMQSVFSSI
+136 
-145 GNGALALSKT
+145 
-155 IGKISLAAA
+155 AAA
-164 SVAATATAALVKSA
+164 ATAAATATAALVKSA
-178 VTAYAD
+178 VTAYSD

-322 AIHVVQKEMG
+322 AIHVVQTEMG
-332 ISGITAEE
+332 IT
-340 AAEAVKNGSMTQ
+340 
-352 EEAFNAMGTTA
+352 GTTA

-403 DSVTT
+403 ESVTT
-408 AGENIL
+408 AGNNIL

-427 VEKLAPVI
+427 VEKLAPII

-534 IPNILSTAITIVA
+534 IPTILSTAITIVSQ
-547 KLASTLIQNIPQL
+547 LASTLIQNVPQI
-560 VQTGLSLLLGL
+560 VQTGIQLLLGL
-571 VQGILQAIPQ
+571 ANGILQAVPQ

-595 TILSCIPL
+595 NILSCIPM

-637 IETLLG
+637 IEALLG
-643 HINEII
+643 HIDEII
-649 QAGIKLLVAL
+649 HAGIKLLVAL

-679 GITGALLDHIGDIIA
+679 GITGALIDHIDDIIA
-694 AGVDLF
+694 AGVELF

-708 QIIANIA
+708 QIIVSIA
-715 GKVPQIIASIVIAIG
+715 GKVPQIITGIVSAIG

-743 MNNLW
+743 MNKLW
-748 QGLKDVAPSISSW
+748 EGMKAIAPDIAAWTKEFVKSIFTLNINVGGVAQNIAN
-761 FKDFLHDLF
+761 KAA
-770 IQDVN
+770 Q
-775 VQVDTSSLK
+775 
-784 SSATAKITNKS
+784 ATGSGNTGSFA
-795 TSARKHAKGGVVE
+795 ARKHAKGGVVE

-871 DLILRGMESL
+871 DLILEGMESV
-881 NLKVDK
+881 NMKVDK
-887 RELARM
+887 REFARM
-893 IREVTTT
+893 VKEVTAT